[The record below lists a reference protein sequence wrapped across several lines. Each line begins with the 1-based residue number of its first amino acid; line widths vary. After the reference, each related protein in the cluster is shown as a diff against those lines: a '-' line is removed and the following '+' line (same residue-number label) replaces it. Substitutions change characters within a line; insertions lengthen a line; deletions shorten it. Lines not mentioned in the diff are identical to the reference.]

1 MKQKAITRLL
11 SVLLMLTLALG
22 LLTGVAAADDTA
34 QFSFASVEM
43 TPRSIYGQNL
53 DETITLWPNHIDKTL
68 VAYVDAF
75 QYALN
80 SSTYTAKDA
89 AGNTLSNIQ
98 IIRDA
103 TADKNAYVNTEGYA
117 ELTVSDSSSGKTAS
131 YTVYLVK
138 RGSILNRI
146 EYESGKN
153 SLGPLYDTIKI
164 FENPT
169 QTEFTSGEGLD
180 MDADVMANSA
190 LRLNGL
196 LGEIVDYAPKNA
208 ITLSQTKRSATVNW
222 LKAGGTISLTFGN
235 FPEETGVTGEHT
247 ITITDKRKIDTS
259 KTKASGRIQNG
270 TIKVSNLI
278 NLKPGDAATITATPD
293 EGYKYK
299 QGSFSAKDAFGNTV
313 AITSDTLGTA
323 AAKKK
328 TGTIK
333 LTVPYGF
340 FTYTASFIP
349 LEAGDTSNYARLTEI
364 TINGRTVTPVNGTFT
379 VYLGRDEEL
388 TTKTL
393 DQIQAKYSDKATL
406 SFNSPSTKELAISD
420 TNKVKVKS
428 EDGSNTV
435 RYTIRIRRINLDGKG
450 TAEEPYLIK
459 SPEDF
464 KEFAKYYPDSYFKQT
479 VDLDLGGLTAQ
490 SDGTIVGSYSEPFKG
505 VYDGGGHKISG
516 LKLNNDNSTGNAALF
531 HAISGTIKNLT
542 IDSSCSFT
550 ARQWVGSFAL
560 YLKDGGTLENCVN
573 EAAVT
578 CKPTDAAPGGS
589 DYSINCYVGGLVART
604 NSSWRSAP
612 QNQITNCRNDGSV
625 TVDPADVPAGSFASA
640 GGLVGGPANVKISR
654 SANTGAVS
662 NVKSR
667 PTYYGTDGNYTG
679 GLVGQIDPNGAFG
692 VKTEIVGC
700 VNSGSVTGGCN
711 VGGIAGRVN
720 DQNGSVLIE
729 SCRNLGALH
738 ATNTADVQNAG
749 GILGCGYAEIYNCDS
764 AGTITGETTSAS
776 AYRGAIAG
784 YLRRKNSVISRC
796 FVANADSVV
805 GGQANGV
812 SYTGAVETKFIAASD
827 VNSQTHIDELNAYE
841 KPKSLLKITFR
852 APTADETWANGN
864 YIPGEAETAKGY
876 EAKLLGFAIDGRQ
889 AEIDEAAKTVT
900 LVLPNG
906 TALTSLIPTL
916 TLSSGAAYTPAGAQD
931 FTSPV
936 TYTVTSED
944 KSATATYAV
953 TVTAA
958 SEASGLGSFAVK
970 QGSTAYT
977 VTDGQD
983 GKKTVTIPASALASN
998 AESALTFLYRTNSGK
1013 KAEGAIG
1020 DTALTQTT
1028 SGAYDA
1034 LSWPF
1039 STATLTSG
1047 TKTLTMTFGSETQLV
1062 DIVIVPEL
1070 SSLTVKIADAAQRVT
1085 KTETG
1090 YKLDLPDSAST
1101 VSVTA
1106 VPALASDTV
1115 TINGT
1120 SGTTA
1125 DVDVSNNKA
1134 SFDIVVGG
1142 ETLTVTI
1149 NRVKTTS
1156 VTFTTTPA
1164 DAAVTVIDQDGTP
1177 VQPDSDGVYT
1187 LLGGTGYSY
1196 TYRVSSSGYKTYT
1209 AKLNS
1214 TNLKGGEKEIVIVL
1228 SAAGSTVTPV
1238 DPTESVTGEWPSFR
1252 GNEANNG
1259 VTSAKTP
1266 LSKDESVK
1274 SWSVSIGGTPTPPL
1288 MVNGKLYVLTGN
1300 TVKAID
1306 PKTGTVT
1313 ATSEQLVGSSQF
1325 ATNPIAYGDGKFYI
1339 QLDKF
1344 SGSNDGMACVQAI
1357 DAATLKSVWVSEYF
1371 PGQLISP
1378 ITYHNGYIYTGT
1390 WQQEEKAGTYFC
1402 LSTTDEDPASTTE
1415 TKYTSWRISKTGG
1428 FYWVGAYAAD
1438 NYVIFGSDN
1447 GKGGYTE
1454 YGSTLYSVNAK
1465 TGTVIDTETNLI
1477 GDLRSAVVKSG
1488 NYVYFTSKAGIL
1500 YRATVAADGSLSELQ
1515 SLKLDGMI
1523 TGTPVVCGDTVFVTC
1538 SGQTQFQS
1546 PGKIYAIKADAETMS
1561 VVYSSTGTT
1570 GYIQSSLLVSDA
1582 YKAGEGKLY
1591 IYGSCNEENG
1601 TINFFKYDV
1610 TAHTFDTGVTKEL
1623 YTPTGAEK
1631 QYNLCSLICDARG
1644 TLYFKNDSGYL
1655 TALAREV
1662 IETDVSKVEDMI
1674 DALFPITDDSLT
1686 AIKQARRYYE
1696 ALGDKKSEV
1705 TNLTSLERAEAEY
1718 QQRLTNKRQTA
1729 LDDLKKIYD
1738 AKDTK
1743 AFTARG
1749 LQKLKEAYE
1758 EGVRNINNADDC
1770 KLVESSFNAAAEKIN
1785 KLNGKD
1791 ITVTFRL
1798 IGALQATQDVNLTKD
1813 SYLPEY
1819 VTWIPTTSYD
1829 LQEDATVYDLYT
1841 KAIGEAGLRSIG
1853 EENDYVRT
1861 IYAPS
1866 CLGGYALSEFT
1877 NGARSG
1883 WMYTVNGTHP
1893 DRGLKNWKLKDGD
1906 VVVWHYI
1913 NDYAHEA
1920 ADWFDDPDYP
1930 ALGDGTY
1937 YNGWLRAADIS
1948 PEQYVQQLLGKIL
1961 KVGKNGSVEPKLT
1974 LSHIGRSVTFTF
1986 KPDKGYH
1993 VKDVKVD
2000 GKSVGA
2006 VTTYTVDKLTV
2017 STRIEVEFT
2026 NGVLPFTDV
2035 READWFYDD
2044 VVYAYENGL
2053 FSGTSATTF
2062 SPNASMTRAM
2072 LVTVLYRLEGQPA
2085 VSGRSGFSD
2094 VKLNS
2099 YYEDAVT
2106 WAADNG
2112 IVNGTGATTFSPNAN
2127 VTREQMAAILY
2138 RYAQYKQYGTA
2149 ASAGLSGFSDAA
2161 KVSAYAKAPLSWAV
2175 AEKLVNGS
2183 EGKLLPTGNATRAQ
2197 VAAILHRFVEN
2208 VAKTT
2213 A

>member
-1 MKQKAITRLL
+1 M
-11 SVLLMLTLALG
+11 
-22 LLTGVAAADDTA
+22 
-34 QFSFASVEM
+34 
-43 TPRSIYGQNL
+43 
-53 DETITLWPNHIDKTL
+53 
-68 VAYVDAF
+68 
-75 QYALN
+75 
-80 SSTYTAKDA
+80 
-89 AGNTLSNIQ
+89 
-98 IIRDA
+98 
-103 TADKNAYVNTEGYA
+103 
-117 ELTVSDSSSGKTAS
+117 
-131 YTVYLVK
+131 
-138 RGSILNRI
+138 
-146 EYESGKN
+146 
-153 SLGPLYDTIKI
+153 
-164 FENPT
+164 
-169 QTEFTSGEGLD
+169 
-180 MDADVMANSA
+180 
-190 LRLNGL
+190 
-196 LGEIVDYAPKNA
+196 
-208 ITLSQTKRSATVNW
+208 
-222 LKAGGTISLTFGN
+222 
-235 FPEETGVTGEHT
+235 
-247 ITITDKRKIDTS
+247 
-259 KTKASGRIQNG
+259 
-270 TIKVSNLI
+270 
-278 NLKPGDAATITATPD
+278 TITAKPD

-313 AITSDTLGTA
+313 AITSDTLGTT

-364 TINGRTVTPVNGTFT
+364 TINGRTVTPVNNMFT

-393 DQIQAKYSDKATL
+393 DQIQAKYSEKATL
-406 SFNSPSTKELAISD
+406 SFNTTSTKELTVSD

-428 EDGSNTV
+428 EDGSNTI
-435 RYTIRIRRINLDGKG
+435 RYTIRIRRINLDGTG
-450 TAEEPYLIK
+450 TAEDPYLIK
-459 SPEDF
+459 SPDDF

-479 VDLDLGGLTAQ
+479 VDLDLSSLTAQ
-490 SDGTIVGSYSEPFKG
+490 ANGTIVSTYAEPFKG
-505 VYDGGGHKISG
+505 VYDGGGHKITG
-516 LKLNNDNSTGNAALF
+516 LKLKDENTTGNAALF
-531 HAISGTIKNLT
+531 HTVSGTVKNLT

-550 ARQWVGSFAL
+550 GRQWVGSFAL
-560 YLKDGGTLENCVN
+560 YLKDGGTLETCVN
-573 EAAVT
+573 EASVT
-578 CKPTDAAPGGS
+578 CKPTDAAQGGS
-589 DYSINCYVGGLVART
+589 DYSINCFAGGLAART
-604 NSSWRSAP
+604 DSSWRGAA

-625 TVDPADVPAGSFASA
+625 TVDPTDVANGSFASA
-640 GGLVGGPANVKISR
+640 GGLVGGPANVKITQCVNSG
-654 SANTGAVS
+654 NVS
-662 NVKSR
+662 NAKSR
-667 PTYYGTDGNYTG
+667 PSYYGTDGNYTG
-679 GLVGQIDPNGAFG
+679 GLVGQIDPTGAFG
-692 VKTEIVGC
+692 VKTEIIGC
-700 VNSGSVTGGCN
+700 VNTGNVTGGCN
-711 VGGIAGRVN
+711 VGGVAGLLN
-720 DQNGSVLIE
+720 NQGGSLLIE

-738 ATNTADVQNAG
+738 ATNTADVQNVG

-764 AGTITGETTSAS
+764 AGAISGALTSGNANL
-776 AYRGAIAG
+776 GAIAG
-784 YLRRKNSVISRC
+784 YLRRENSVISQC
-796 FVANADSVV
+796 YAANSDGRVV
-805 GGQANGV
+805 GGQAGV
-812 SYTGAVETKFIAASD
+812 SYTGAVETKFIAASA
-827 VNSQTHIDELNAYE
+827 VNSPEHIADLNNYE
-841 KPKSLLKITFR
+841 KPKSLVKITFR
-852 APTADETWANGN
+852 APTAEETWAGGN
-864 YIPGEAETAKGY
+864 YIPGSSEAAKGY
-876 EAKLLGFAIDGRQ
+876 EAKLLGFAINGRQ

-906 TALTSLIPTL
+906 TALTSLTPTL
-916 TLSSGAAYTPAGAQD
+916 TLSSGATYAPAGARD

-936 TYTVTSED
+936 IYTVTSED
-944 KSATATYAV
+944 KSASAAYTV

-958 SEASGLGSFAVK
+958 AEETGLGSFAVK
-970 QGSTAYT
+970 QGSTAYP
-977 VTDGQD
+977 VTTGEDGR
-983 GKKTVTIPASALASN
+983 KTVTIPASALASN

-1013 KAEGAIG
+1013 KAAGTIDG
-1020 DTALTQTT
+1020 TALTPTT

-1039 STATLTSG
+1039 STASLTSG
-1047 TKTLTMTFGSETQLV
+1047 TKTLTMTFGGETQLV

-1070 SSLTVKIADAAQRVT
+1070 SSLTVKVADVAQRVT

-1090 YKLDLPDSAST
+1090 YKLDLPDAAST

-1106 VPALASDTV
+1106 VPALVSDAV
-1115 TINGT
+1115 MIGGT

-1125 DVDVSNNKA
+1125 NVDVSNNRA

-1142 ETLTVTI
+1142 KTLTVAI
-1149 NRVKTTS
+1149 NRVKTTA
-1156 VTFTTTPA
+1156 VCFTTTPA
-1164 DAAVTVIDQDGTP
+1164 DAAVTVLDQAGTP
-1177 VQPDSDGVYT
+1177 VLPDSEGVYT
-1187 LLGGTGYSY
+1187 LLGGEGYTY

-1209 AKLNS
+1209 ATLDS
-1214 TNLKGGEKEIVIVL
+1214 TKLKGGEKEIVIVL

-1238 DPTESVTGEWPSFR
+1238 DPSEPVTGEWPSFR
-1252 GNEANNG
+1252 GNVSNNG

-1266 LSKDESVK
+1266 VSADAAVK
-1274 SWSVSIGGTPTPPL
+1274 SWAVQIGGTPTPPL
-1288 MVNGKLYVLTGN
+1288 MVNGKLYVLSGS

-1306 PKTGTVT
+1306 PKTGTVVQ
-1313 ATSEQLVGSSQF
+1313 TSDKLVGASQF
-1325 ATNPIAYGDGKFYI
+1325 ATNPIAYGDGKFYV
-1339 QLDKF
+1339 QLDSRFDDSSK
-1344 SGSNDGMACVQAI
+1344 DGMACIQAI
-1357 DAATLKSVWVSEYF
+1357 DAVTLKSLWISAYF

-1402 LSTTDEDPASTTE
+1402 LSTTDEDPASATE
-1415 TKYTSWRISKTGG
+1415 TKQTSWTISKTGG

-1447 GKGGYTE
+1447 GKSGYTE

-1465 TGTVIDTETNLI
+1465 TGAIIDTETNLI

-1488 NYVYFTSKAGIL
+1488 AYVYFTSKAGYL
-1500 YRATVAADGSLSELQ
+1500 YRAAVSSDGQLDTPEAF
-1515 SLKLDGMI
+1515 KLDGMI
-1523 TGTPVVCGDTVFVTC
+1523 TGTPVVYGDTVFVTC
-1538 SGQTQFQS
+1538 SGQSQFES

-1561 VVYSSTGTT
+1561 IYSSAGTT

-1582 YKAGEGKLY
+1582 YKADEGKLY
-1591 IYGSCNEENG
+1591 VYGTCNERTG
-1601 TINFFKYDV
+1601 TVDLFRYDV
-1610 TAHTFDTGVTKEL
+1610 TAHTFAREKL
-1623 YTPTGAEK
+1623 YIPAAAEQ

-1644 TLYFKNDSGYL
+1644 TLYFKNDAGYL

-1674 DALFPITDDSLT
+1674 DALFPITDDSLA

-1705 TNLTSLERAEAEY
+1705 ANLSSLERAEAEY
-1718 QQRLTNKRQTA
+1718 QQRLTAKRQTA
-1729 LDDLKKIYD
+1729 LDDLKRIYD
-1738 AKDTK
+1738 AKDTRD
-1743 AFTARG
+1743 FTAKG
-1749 LQKLKEAYE
+1749 LQKLKDAYD
-1758 EGVRNINNADDC
+1758 EGVRNINTADDC

-1841 KAIGEAGLRSIG
+1841 KALSEAGLRSIG

-1961 KVGKNGSVEPKLT
+1961 KVGKNGTVEPKLT

-2053 FSGTSATTF
+2053 FSGTSDTTF

-2183 EGKLLPTGNATRAQ
+2183 EGRLLPTGNATRAQ

-2208 VAKTT
+2208 VAKT
-2213 A
+2213 AA

>member
-1 MKQKAITRLL
+1 MRKKKNLRFA
-11 SVLLMLTLALG
+11 VLLLALI
-22 LLTGVAAADDTA
+22 LLITTVSVCVSAADDDMP
-34 QFSFASVEM
+34 FS
-43 TPRSIYGQNL
+43 
-53 DETITLWPNHIDKTL
+53 TIKLIGKNAAGRDKTFLFYPNHEAKTL
-68 VAYVDAF
+68 IVYYSGKASNVVAREPRWS
-75 QYALN
+75 ALDSDGNVIEGMVVTCDDFKN
-80 SSTYTAKDA
+80 SSEKDISVIKVTY
-89 AGNTLSNIQ
+89 Q
-98 IIRDA
+98 
-103 TADKNAYVNTEGYA
+103 
-117 ELTVSDSSSGKTAS
+117 GKTATYLQYYAPVKWLLS
-131 YTVYLVK
+131 GVEYSVTDDRDSDGNLIPEKISISTITSTLYPKTERGNTTVTT
-138 RGSILNRI
+138 
-146 EYESGKN
+146 ESNAVPSKEVA
-153 SLGPLYDTIKI
+153 SKSKI
-164 FENPT
+164 T
-169 QTEFTSGEGLD
+169 
-180 MDADVMANSA
+180 
-190 LRLNGL
+190 L
-196 LGEIVDYAPKNA
+196 LGFCGTITSIEPKDA
-208 ITLSQTKRSATVNW
+208 VLEQTSNSATVNW
-222 LKAGGTISLTFGN
+222 YKTAGKVTFTIDGSSLPKDSKLQGTSDTKTIEVIDQRIVKQTADACTHGTIRTNS
-235 FPEETGVTGEHT
+235 PDV
-247 ITITDKRKIDTS
+247 R
-259 KTKASGRIQNG
+259 
-270 TIKVSNLI
+270 
-278 NLKPGDAATITATPD
+278 PGGFSWWTAEPD
-293 EGYKYK
+293 EGYKLDT
-299 QGSFSAKDAFGNTV
+299 FTATDAFGNEVQCERNVGGDSNVVKFTAPYGEV
-313 AITSDTLGTA
+313 HVSATFTELGPNDKSSYAQMKGIKLGKYEGKISGSQVTIEGPISTDDLTQLVPSFTLSKGAYVENADTLRFENM
-323 AAKKK
+323 KPK
-328 TGTIK
+328 T
-333 LTVPYGF
+333 VRVMAEDGF
-340 FTYTASFIP
+340 HYR
-349 LEAGDTSNYARLTEI
+349 DY
-364 TINGRTVTPVNGTFT
+364 TVTVYQVTLEGLGTEAEPF
-379 VYLGRDEEL
+379 LI
-388 TTKTL
+388 K
-393 DQIQAKYSDKATL
+393 
-406 SFNSPSTKELAISD
+406 D
-420 TNKVKVKS
+420 TNDFTSFVKYHP
-428 EDGSNTV
+428 EAHYLQRDDL
-435 RYTIRIRRINLDGKG
+435 NLSGVTAPSGAVIGG
-450 TAEEPYLIK
+450 T
-459 SPEDF
+459 
-464 KEFAKYYPDSYFKQT
+464 
-479 VDLDLGGLTAQ
+479 
-490 SDGTIVGSYSEPFKG
+490 FKG
-505 VYDGGGHKISG
+505 VYDGGSYKITG
-516 LKLNNDNSTGNAALF
+516 LTLNNLGDGSNAALF
-531 HAISGTIKNLT
+531 HTISGTVKNLT
-542 IDSSCSFT
+542 IESNCSFT

-560 YLKDGGTLENCVN
+560 YLKDGGKLDNCTN
-573 EAAVT
+573 RAAVT
-578 CKPTDAAPGGS
+578 CKPKGTVD
-589 DYSINCYVGGLVART
+589 DTINCFAGGLVART
-604 NSSWRSAP
+604 DGSSWNAP
-612 QNQITNCRNDGSV
+612 QNQITNCRNDGDV
-625 TVDPADVPAGSFASA
+625 TVDPADTPNGNFASA
-640 GGLVGGPANVKISR
+640 GGLVGGPSNVKIDQSI
-654 SANTGAVS
+654 NTGKVT
-662 NVKSR
+662 NEKSVQN
-667 PTYYGTDGNYTG
+667 YYGMDGNCTG
-679 GLVGQIDPNGAFG
+679 GLVGQIDPIDAFG
-692 VKTEIVGC
+692 VKTELIGC
-700 VNSGSVTGGCN
+700 LNTGKVSGGCN
-711 VGGIAGRVN
+711 VGGIAGKVN
-720 DQNGSVLIE
+720 NKGGSVLIE
-729 SCRNLGALH
+729 SCRSLGNVH
-738 ATNTADVQNAG
+738 ATNETDVQNAG

-764 AGTITGETTSAS
+764 AAAITGETTAAS
-776 AYRGAIAG
+776 AYRGAIVG
-784 YLRRKNSVISRC
+784 YLRRENSVISRC
-796 FVANADSVV
+796 FVANADAVV
-805 GGQANGV
+805 GGQASGV
-812 SYTGAVETKFIAASD
+812 SYSGAVETKFIAASD
-827 VNSQTHIDELNAYE
+827 VNAQTHIDELNAYE

-852 APTADETWANGN
+852 KPTEEEKEWAGDN

-906 TALTSLIPTL
+906 TALTSLTPTL
-916 TLSSGAAYTPAGAQD
+916 TRSSGATYTPAGAQD
-931 FTSPV
+931 FSGPV

-944 KSATATYAV
+944 KSATATYTV

-998 AESALTFLYRTNSGK
+998 AESALTFLYRTNSGE
-1013 KAEGAIG
+1013 KATGTIG
-1020 DTALTQTT
+1020 GTALTQTT

-1047 TKTLTMTFGSETQLV
+1047 TKTLTMTFGGETQLV

-1070 SSLTVKIADAAQRVT
+1070 SSLSVKIADAAQRVT

-1106 VPALASDTV
+1106 VPALTSDTV
-1115 TINGT
+1115 TISGT
-1120 SGTTA
+1120 ANTTA
-1125 DVDVSNNKA
+1125 DVDVTGKT
-1134 SFDIVVGG
+1134 SFDIVVSGK
-1142 ETLTVTI
+1142 TLTVAI

-1164 DAAVTVIDQDGTP
+1164 DAAVTVIDQAGTP
-1177 VQPDSDGVYT
+1177 VLPDSKGVYT
-1187 LLGGTGYSY
+1187 LLGGAGYTY
-1196 TYRVSSSGYKTYT
+1196 TYRVSSSGYVTKTGSLT
-1209 AKLNS
+1209 QVQLR
-1214 TNLKGGEKEIVIVL
+1214 GGSLLIDVSL
-1228 SAAGSTVTPV
+1228 APAGSTVTPV
-1238 DPTESVTGEWPSFR
+1238 DPTEPVTGEWPSFR
-1252 GNEANNG
+1252 GNDSNNG

-1266 LSKDESVK
+1266 VSKDETVK
-1274 SWSVSIGGTPTPPL
+1274 SWSVSIVGTPTPPL
-1288 MVNGKLYVLTGN
+1288 MVNGKLYVLSAN

-1313 ATSEQLVGSSQF
+1313 ATSEKLVGSSQF
-1325 ATNPIAYGDGKFYI
+1325 GTNPIAYGDGKFYI
-1339 QLDKF
+1339 QLDDFRGTK
-1344 SGSNDGMACVQAI
+1344 NDGKACVQAI
-1357 DAATLKSVWVSEYF
+1357 DATTLKSVWVSEYF

-1390 WQQEEKAGTYFC
+1390 WQAEERTGTYFC
-1402 LSTTDEDPASTTE
+1402 LSTTDEDPTSTTE
-1415 TKYTSWRISKTGG
+1415 TKQTSWTISKQGG
-1428 FYWVGAYAAD
+1428 FYWVGAYATD

-1447 GKGGYTE
+1447 GKGGYDE

-1465 TGTVIDTETNLI
+1465 TGAIIDTETNLT

-1488 NYVYFTSKAGIL
+1488 SYVYFTSKAGIL
-1500 YRATVAADGSLSELQ
+1500 YRATVAANGSLSELQ

-1538 SGQTQFQS
+1538 SGQTQFNS
-1546 PGKIYAIKADAETMS
+1546 TGTIYAVDAATMAVYNDGTAKAT
-1561 VVYSSTGTT
+1561 TT

-1582 YKAGEGKLY
+1582 YKADEGKLY

-1610 TAHTFDTGVTKEL
+1610 ANHTFDTGVTKEL

-1662 IETDVSKVEDMI
+1662 IETDAGKVIEKI
-1674 DALFPITDDSLT
+1674 DALFPITDDSLA
-1686 AIKQARRYYE
+1686 AIKEARRYYE
-1696 ALGDKKSEV
+1696 ALSPEQKAEV
-1705 TNLTSLERAEAEY
+1705 DNLALLEQAEREY

-1743 AFTARG
+1743 DFTARG
-1749 LQKLKEAYE
+1749 LQKLKEAYD

-1961 KVGKNGSVEPKLT
+1961 KVGKNGTVEPKLT
-1974 LSHIGRSVTFTF
+1974 LSHIGKSVTFTF

-2006 VTTYTVDKLTV
+2006 VKTYTIDKLTV

-2026 NGVLPFTDV
+2026 NGKLPFTDV
-2035 READWFYDD
+2035 RESDWFYED
-2044 VVYAYENGL
+2044 VAFAYENGL
-2053 FSGTSATTF
+2053 FAGTSDTTF

-2085 VSGRSGFSD
+2085 VNGRSGFSD
-2094 VKLNS
+2094 VQYNG

-2112 IVNGTGATTFSPNAN
+2112 IVNGTSASTFSPNAN

-2138 RYAQYKQYGTA
+2138 RYAQYKKYNTA
-2149 ASAGLSGFSDAA
+2149 ASSSLNGFTDHASVSGYAA
-2161 KVSAYAKAPLSWAV
+2161 ASLEWAV

-2183 EGKLLPTGNATRAQ
+2183 AGKLMPTGNATRAQ
-2197 VAAILHRFVEN
+2197 VAAILHRFVTN
-2208 VAKTT
+2208 VAK
-2213 A
+2213 

>member
-1 MKQKAITRLL
+1 MAAILL
-11 SVLLMLTLALG
+11 SVLSINVFAENTEEPWYHFTSIALTNSKTGAEYIFEDIDHSTKTAAYYG
-22 LLTGVAAADDTA
+22 LHYDINSPTVVLNGADEGVTIEVYKYGEAAHCNDEVAPSLPSQMITSAEFVVDFRISKAGKEDVIYKGVFVQDEVPCYSVSYPVSKTATEEVVMWPGQNSYNLDKWNFNGKENKPDETAAA
-34 QFSFASVEM
+34 S
-43 TPRSIYGQNL
+43 RL
-53 DETITLWPNHIDKTL
+53 L
-68 VAYVDAF
+68 
-75 QYALN
+75 
-80 SSTYTAKDA
+80 
-89 AGNTLSNIQ
+89 
-98 IIRDA
+98 
-103 TADKNAYVNTEGYA
+103 
-117 ELTVSDSSSGKTAS
+117 
-131 YTVYLVK
+131 
-138 RGSILNRI
+138 
-146 EYESGKN
+146 
-153 SLGPLYDTIKI
+153 
-164 FENPT
+164 
-169 QTEFTSGEGLD
+169 
-180 MDADVMANSA
+180 
-190 LRLNGL
+190 LNGFR
-196 LGEIVDYAPKNA
+196 GVISAAAPENA
-208 ITLSQTKRSATVNW
+208 VTISNDKKSATVDW
-222 LKAGGTISLTFGN
+222 YKASGTISLTLVWT
-235 FPEETGVTGEHT
+235 PTGGDNEGTEQTKT
-247 ITITDKRKIDTS
+247 ITITDNRAVTLTRKSTEHGRVEYPSNTIYLGQS
-259 KTKASGRIQNG
+259 KTY
-270 TIKVSNLI
+270 
-278 NLKPGDAATITATPD
+278 TAYPE
-293 EGYKYK
+293 EGYKLDK
-299 QGSFSAKDAFGNTV
+299 F
-313 AITSDTLGTA
+313 
-323 AAKKK
+323 
-328 TGTIK
+328 
-333 LTVPYGF
+333 
-340 FTYTASFIP
+340 
-349 LEAGDTSNYARLTEI
+349 
-364 TINGRTVTPVNGTFT
+364 TVTDFYGQPVE
-379 VYLGRDEEL
+379 Y
-388 TTKTL
+388 K
-393 DQIQAKYSDKATL
+393 SDSA
-406 SFNSPSTKELAISD
+406 D
-420 TNKVKVKS
+420 TNKIKLSAPYGKVTVSASFVPLGPGEKS
-428 EDGSNTV
+428 SVALLKSVTLGNVSVVFDVDQTKATIWVPKGVDISTLEQKFVLSSGAYFQKNKIPTLKRNTNNVWVYAEDGTHRTKYSITVKQVTLEGEGTEQNPFKISNV
-435 RYTIRIRRINLDGKG
+435 K
-450 TAEEPYLIK
+450 
-459 SPEDF
+459 DF
-464 KEFAKYYPDSYFKQT
+464 KDFIKAPCVAYYEQT
-479 VDLDLGGLTAQ
+479 ADLDLSSVTGTA
-490 SDGTIVGSYSEPFKG
+490 GSLLSGFSG
-505 VYDGGGHKISG
+505 VYDGGGHKITNLNLNGSENASIFGTLAGTVENLVIDKTCSFSG
-516 LKLNNDNSTGNAALF
+516 KYRVAAIAQFLSGN
-531 HAISGTIKNLT
+531 GTIKNCT
-542 IDSSCSFT
+542 SYASITCAAPTVDYSANMYVGGFVSQTT
-550 ARQWVGSFAL
+550 AN
-560 YLKDGGTLENCVN
+560 GTSKINRLENCVN
-573 EAAVT
+573 
-578 CKPTDAAPGGS
+578 
-589 DYSINCYVGGLVART
+589 
-604 NSSWRSAP
+604 
-612 QNQITNCRNDGSV
+612 
-625 TVDPADVPAGSFASA
+625 
-640 GGLVGGPANVKISR
+640 
-654 SANTGAVS
+654 
-662 NVKSR
+662 
-667 PTYYGTDGNYTG
+667 YGTITITSDEK
-679 GLVGQIDPNGAFG
+679 G
-692 VKTEIVGC
+692 VNNAHAGR
-700 VNSGSVTGGCN
+700 
-711 VGGIAGRVN
+711 VGGIAGSANNSFIQNCRNYAAINCGNSAENYYGSSGNIAGGIVGQADGRTTLVGCANSAAISAGGYTGGIVGLAN
-720 DQNGSVLIE
+720 DLRNSSLVIE
-729 SCRNLGALH
+729 SCY
-738 ATNTADVQNAG
+738 NTGKITGYNVQSNQYVG
-749 GILGCGYAEIYNCDS
+749 GIAGSAYGEIANCYNT
-764 AGTITGETTSAS
+764 GEITGETTTGS
-776 AYRGAIAG
+776 AYRGAILGYANRETGTGVINIRSCYAG
-784 YLRRKNSVISRC
+784 QIYTISL
-796 FVANADSVV
+796 
-805 GGQANGV
+805 GGQADSATVTNDTV
-812 SYTGAVETKFIAASD
+812 AKTDAEMKAKAFVDLLNSYT
-827 VNSQTHIDELNAYE
+827 
-841 KPKSLLKITFR
+841 KPKSLVKVTF
-852 APTADETWANGN
+852 ALPTEGENGGF
-864 YIPGEAETAKGY
+864 PVVSTGETAQNY
-876 EAKLLGFAIDGRQ
+876 EAKLLGFAIDGHQ

-900 LVLPNG
+900 LVLPHG
-906 TALTSLIPTL
+906 TTLTSLTPTL
-916 TLSSGAAYTPAGAQD
+916 TRSSGATYTPAGAQD
-931 FTSPV
+931 FSAPV
-936 TYTVTSED
+936 NYTVTSED
-944 KSATATYAV
+944 KSATATYTV

-958 SEASGLGSFAVK
+958 EQSSGLGSFAVK
-970 QGSTAYT
+970 QGSTAYP
-977 VTDGQD
+977 VTTGEDGR
-983 GKKTVTIPASALASN
+983 KTVTIPASVLASN
-998 AESALTFLYRTNSGK
+998 AESALTFLYRTNSGE
-1013 KAEGAIG
+1013 KATGTIG
-1020 DTALTQTT
+1020 GTALTQTT

-1047 TKTLTMTFGSETQLV
+1047 TKTLTMTFGGEKQLV

-1070 SSLTVKIADAAQRVT
+1070 SSLSVKIADAAQRVT

-1106 VPALASDTV
+1106 APALASDEV
-1115 TINGT
+1115 TIDGT
-1120 SGTTA
+1120 SGATK
-1125 DVDVSNNKA
+1125 DVTVTGKD
-1134 SFDIVVGG
+1134 SFDIVVSGK
-1142 ETLTVTI
+1142 TLTVAI

-1164 DAAVTVIDQDGTP
+1164 DAAVTVIDQAGTP
-1177 VQPDSDGVYT
+1177 VLPDSDGVYT
-1187 LLGGTGYSY
+1187 LLGGAGYTY
-1196 TYRVSSSGYKTYT
+1196 TYRVSSSGYVTKTGS
-1209 AKLNS
+1209 LS
-1214 TNLKGGEKEIVIVL
+1214 RVQLRGGSLLIDVSL
-1228 SAAGSTVTPV
+1228 APAGSTVTPV
-1238 DPTESVTGEWPSFR
+1238 DPSEPVTGEWPSFR

-1266 LSKDESVK
+1266 VSKDETVK
-1274 SWSVSIGGTPTPPL
+1274 SWSVQIGGTPTPPL
-1288 MVNGKLYVLTGN
+1288 MVSGKLYVLTGS

-1313 ATSEQLVGSSQF
+1313 ATSERLAGTSQF
-1325 ATNPIAYGDGKFYI
+1325 GTNPIAYGDGKFYI
-1339 QLDKF
+1339 QLDANTSDEK
-1344 SGSNDGMACVQAI
+1344 AHVQAI
-1357 DAATLKSVWVSEYF
+1357 DAATLKSVWVSEGF
-1371 PGQLISP
+1371 EGQLISP

-1390 WQQEEKAGTYFC
+1390 WQQEEKTGTYFC
-1402 LSTTDEDPASTTE
+1402 LSSTDEDPTDTDE
-1415 TKYTSWRISKTGG
+1415 TKYTSWRISKQGG
-1428 FYWVGAYAAD
+1428 FYWVGAYATD

-1447 GKGGYTE
+1447 GKGGSTE

-1465 TGTVIDTETNLI
+1465 TGAVIDTETNLI

-1488 NYVYFTSKAGIL
+1488 SYVYFTSKAGYL
-1500 YRATVAADGSLSELQ
+1500 YRAAVSSDGQLGTPEA
-1515 SLKLDGMI
+1515 LKLDGMI
-1523 TGTPVVCGDTVFVTC
+1523 TGTPVVCGDTAFVTC

-1561 VVYSSTGTT
+1561 VYDRAATT
-1570 GYIQSSLLVSDA
+1570 GYIQSSLLVSNA
-1582 YKAGEGKLY
+1582 YKADEGKLY

-1610 TAHTFDTGVTKEL
+1610 ANHTFDTGVTKEL

-1718 QQRLTNKRQTA
+1718 QQRLTAKRQTA

-1743 AFTARG
+1743 DFTTRG
-1749 LQKLKEAYE
+1749 LQKLKETYE

-1961 KVGKNGSVEPKLT
+1961 KVGKNGTVEPKLT

-2053 FSGTSATTF
+2053 FSGTSDTTF

-2072 LVTVLYRLEGQPA
+2072 LVTVLYRLEGQPT

-2112 IVNGTGATTFSPNAN
+2112 IVNGTGATTFSPNTN

-2138 RYAQYKQYGTA
+2138 RYAQYKQYGTT
-2149 ASAGLSGFSDAA
+2149 ASASLNGFSDAA
-2161 KVSAYAKAPLSWAV
+2161 KVSTYAKAPLSWAF

-2183 EGKLLPTGNATRAQ
+2183 EGRLLPTGNATRAQ

>member
-1 MKQKAITRLL
+1 MKQKATTRLL
-11 SVLLMLTLALG
+11 SILLMLTLALG
-22 LLTGVAAADDTA
+22 LLIGVAAADDTA

-43 TPRSIYGQNL
+43 KPAYLNSVKPEDIDP
-53 DETITLWPNHIDKTL
+53 DETIILQPNHVDKTL
-68 VAYVDAF
+68 VAYVDKF
-75 QYALN
+75 IYALN

-117 ELTVSDSSSGKTAS
+117 ELTVSDRSSGKTAA

-138 RGSILNRI
+138 KGDVLNRI

-153 SLGPLYDTIKI
+153 SLGPLYDTIKV
-164 FENPT
+164 FDAPT

-196 LGEIVDYAPKNA
+196 LGEIVDYTPKNA

-235 FPEETGVTGEHT
+235 FPEETGVTGKHT

-270 TIKVSNLI
+270 TITVGNLI
-278 NLKPGDAATITATPD
+278 NLKPGDTVTITAKPD

-313 AITSDTLGTA
+313 AITSDTLGTT

-333 LTVPYGF
+333 LTAPYGF

-364 TINGRTVTPVNGTFT
+364 TINGRTVTPVNNTFT
-379 VYLGRDEEL
+379 VYLGRDEDL

-393 DQIQAKYSDKATL
+393 DQIQAKYSDHAKLTL
-406 SFNSPSTKELAISD
+406 LLNKKELEISD
-420 TNKVKVKS
+420 NNQVRVTS
-428 EDGSNTV
+428 EDTTFKNK
-435 RYTIRIRRINLDGKG
+435 YTIRIRRINLDGKG

-459 SPEDF
+459 STEDF

-479 VDLDLGGLTAQ
+479 VDLDLGSLTAQ

-578 CKPTDAAPGGS
+578 CKPTDDAPGKS

-604 NSSWRSAP
+604 DSSWRGAA

-625 TVDPADVPAGSFASA
+625 TVDPADTPNGNFASA

-654 SANTGAVS
+654 SANTGKVS

-667 PTYYGTDGNYTG
+667 PSYYGTDGNYTG
-679 GLVGQIDPNGAFG
+679 GLVGQIDPTGAFG
-692 VKTEIVGC
+692 VKTELIGC
-700 VNSGSVTGGCN
+700 VNSGNVTGGCN

-729 SCRNLGALH
+729 SCRNLGNVH

-764 AGTITGETTSAS
+764 AGTITGETTAAS

-784 YLRRKNSVISRC
+784 YLRRENSVISRC
-796 FVANADSVV
+796 FVANADAVV
-805 GGQANGV
+805 GGQASGV
-812 SYTGAVETKFIAASD
+812 SYSGAVETKFIAASD

-852 APTADETWANGN
+852 APTEEEKEWAGDN
-864 YIPGEAETAKGY
+864 YIPGKAETAKGY
-876 EAKLLGFAIDGRQ
+876 EAKLTGFSIGGHQ
-889 AEIDEAAKTVT
+889 AEIDEANKTVT
-900 LVLPNG
+900 LVLPHG
-906 TALTSLIPTL
+906 TDLTSLTPTL
-916 TLSSGAAYTPAGAQD
+916 TTSSGASYKPENQTD
-931 FTSPV
+931 FSNPV
-936 TYTVTSED
+936 TYTITSED
-944 KSATATYAV
+944 KSATAEYQV

-958 SEASGLGSFAVK
+958 SEASGLGYFAVR
-970 QGSTAYT
+970 QGRTAYT
-977 VTDGQD
+977 VTTGEDGA
-983 GKKTVTIPASALASN
+983 KTVTIPASALASN
-998 AESALTFLYRTNSGK
+998 GESALTFLYRTNSGE
-1013 KAEGAIG
+1013 KATGTIDG
-1020 DTALTQTT
+1020 VSLTQTV

-1039 STATLTSG
+1039 QPATLTSG
-1047 TKTLTMTFGSETQLV
+1047 TKTLTMSFGEELTVS
-1062 DIVIVPEL
+1062 IVITPEL
-1070 SSLTVKIADAAQRVT
+1070 SSLTASVGGVAQHVE
-1085 KTETG
+1085 KKGNG
-1090 YKLDLPDSAST
+1090 YQLDLPDTAST

-1106 VPALASDTV
+1106 TPALSSDSV
-1115 TINGT
+1115 TIDGT
-1120 SGTTA
+1120 SGTTQ
-1125 DVDVSNNKA
+1125 DVTVAGKD
-1134 SFDIVVGG
+1134 SFEITVGG
-1142 ETLTVTI
+1142 EPLTVTI

-1177 VQPDSDGVYT
+1177 VQPDSEGVYT

-1209 AKLNS
+1209 ATLDSSK
-1214 TNLKGGEKEIVIVL
+1214 LKGGEKEIVIVL
-1228 SAAGSTVTPV
+1228 APAGSTTPV
-1238 DPTESVTGEWPSFR
+1238 DPTEPVTGEWPSFR

-1266 LSKDESVK
+1266 ISKDATVK

-1288 MVNGKLYVLTGN
+1288 MVNGKLYVLSAN

-1313 ATSEQLVGSSQF
+1313 ATSEKLVGSSQF
-1325 ATNPIAYGDGKFYI
+1325 GTNPIAYGDGKFYI
-1339 QLDKF
+1339 QLDNNTSDEK
-1344 SGSNDGMACVQAI
+1344 AHVQAI
-1357 DAATLKSVWVSEYF
+1357 DAATLKSVWVSEGF
-1371 PGQLISP
+1371 EGQLISP

-1390 WQQEEKAGTYFC
+1390 WQAEERTGTYFC
-1402 LSTTDEDPASTTE
+1402 LSTTDEDSTDTDE
-1415 TKYTSWRISKTGG
+1415 TKYTSWRISKAGG
-1428 FYWVGAYAAD
+1428 FYWVGAYATD

-1447 GKGGYTE
+1447 GGAGYDE

-1465 TGTVIDTETNLI
+1465 TGTIIDTKSCI

-1488 NYVYFTSKAGIL
+1488 NYVYFTSKAGYL
-1500 YRATVAADGSLSELQ
+1500 YRAAVDSTGHLDGLT

-1523 TGTPVVCGDTVFVTC
+1523 TGTPVVYGDTVFIAC
-1538 SGQTQFQS
+1538 SGETQFYS
-1546 PGKIYAIKADAETMS
+1546 TGKIYAIKVDAETME
-1561 VVYSSTGTT
+1561 VYSSAVTT

-1582 YKAGEGKLY
+1582 YKADEGKLY
-1591 IYGSCNEENG
+1591 VYGSCNEENG

-1610 TAHTFDTGVTKEL
+1610 ANHTFDTNVTKEL

-1644 TLYFKNDSGYL
+1644 TIYFKNDSGYL
-1655 TALAREV
+1655 TALAREI
-1662 IETDVSKVEDMI
+1662 IETDASKVVEKI
-1674 DALFPITDDSLT
+1674 DALFPITDDSLA
-1686 AIKQARRYYE
+1686 AIKEARRYYE
-1696 ALGDKKSEV
+1696 ALSPEQKAEV
-1705 TNLTSLERAEAEY
+1705 DNLAKLEQAEREY

-1729 LDDLKKIYD
+1729 LDDLKKIYE
-1738 AKDTK
+1738 AKDTRD
-1743 AFTARG
+1743 FTTRG

-1758 EGVRNINNADDC
+1758 EGVRNINNAEDC

-1829 LQEDATVYDLYT
+1829 LQEDATVYDVYT
-1841 KAIGEAGLRSIG
+1841 KALSEYGLRSIG
-1853 EENDYVRT
+1853 EDNDYVRT

-1906 VVVWHYI
+1906 VVIWHYI

-1961 KVGKNGSVEPKLT
+1961 KVGKNGTVEPKLT
-1974 LSHIGRSVTFTF
+1974 LSHIGKSVTFTF

-2026 NGVLPFTDV
+2026 NGVLPFSDV

-2053 FSGTSATTF
+2053 FSGTSDTTF

-2127 VTREQMAAILY
+2127 VTREQMAVILY
-2138 RYAQYKQYGTA
+2138 RYAQHKQYSTT
-2149 ASAGLSGFSDAA
+2149 ASASLNGFSDAA

-2208 VAKTT
+2208 VATT
-2213 A
+2213 TT

>member
-1 MKQKAITRLL
+1 MTASATF
-11 SVLLMLTLALG
+11 VPLG
-22 LLTGVAAADDTA
+22 ADDKWNVA
-34 QFSFASVEM
+34 KIE
-43 TPRSIYGQNL
+43 
-53 DETITLWPNHIDKTL
+53 DITL
-68 VAYVDAF
+68 
-75 QYALN
+75 
-80 SSTYTAKDA
+80 
-89 AGNTLSNIQ
+89 
-98 IIRDA
+98 
-103 TADKNAYVNTEGYA
+103 
-117 ELTVSDSSSGKTAS
+117 
-131 YTVYLVK
+131 
-138 RGSILNRI
+138 GSH
-146 EYESGKN
+146 K
-153 SLGPLYDTIKI
+153 
-164 FENPT
+164 
-169 QTEFTSGEGLD
+169 
-180 MDADVMANSA
+180 
-190 LRLNGL
+190 
-196 LGEIVDYAPKNA
+196 
-208 ITLSQTKRSATVNW
+208 
-222 LKAGGTISLTFGN
+222 GTIS
-235 FPEETGVTGEHT
+235 
-247 ITITDKRKIDTS
+247 DS
-259 KTKASGRIQNG
+259 
-270 TIKVSNLI
+270 
-278 NLKPGDAATITATPD
+278 
-293 EGYKYK
+293 
-299 QGSFSAKDAFGNTV
+299 
-313 AITSDTLGTA
+313 
-323 AAKKK
+323 
-328 TGTIK
+328 
-333 LTVPYGF
+333 
-340 FTYTASFIP
+340 
-349 LEAGDTSNYARLTEI
+349 EI
-364 TINGRTVTPVNGTFT
+364 TIEGLTRADDLTKLVPEFTLSKGASVANADTLHFKNMTRTKVTVTSEDKSRSRDYYVT
-379 VYLGRDEEL
+379 VY
-388 TTKTL
+388 K
-393 DQIQAKYSDKATL
+393 
-406 SFNSPSTKELAISD
+406 
-420 TNKVKVKS
+420 
-428 EDGSNTV
+428 
-435 RYTIRIRRINLDGKG
+435 
-450 TAEEPYLIK
+450 
-459 SPEDF
+459 
-464 KEFAKYYPDSYFKQT
+464 
-479 VDLDLGGLTAQ
+479 VDLDGAGTEEDPFLIESTSDFRAFIQYHPEKYYLQKADLNLNGFTAQ
-490 SDGTIVGSYSEPFKG
+490 QGGAIVGTYGCPFKG
-505 VYDGGGHKISG
+505 VYAGGGYKITG
-516 LKLNNDNSTGNAALF
+516 LQLKNENITGCAALF
-531 HAISGTIKNLT
+531 HTISGTVKNLT
-542 IDSSCSFT
+542 IDSSCSFS

-560 YLKDGGTLENCVN
+560 YLKDGGKLDSCVN
-573 EAAVT
+573 RASVT
-578 CKPTDAAPGGS
+578 CKPTKDAMGGS
-589 DYSINCYVGGLVART
+589 DASLNCFAGGLVART

-612 QNQITNCRNDGSV
+612 QNQITNCRNEGGV
-625 TVDPADVPAGSFASA
+625 TVDPADVPNGSFASA

-654 SANTGAVS
+654 STNTGAVS
-662 NVKSR
+662 NAKSR

-729 SCRNLGALH
+729 SCRNLGNVH

-784 YLRRKNSVISRC
+784 YLRRENSVISRC

-812 SYTGAVETKFIAASD
+812 SYSGAVETKFIAASD

-852 APTADETWANGN
+852 APTAEETWAGGN

-876 EAKLLGFAIDGRQ
+876 EAKLLGFAIDGHQ

-900 LVLPNG
+900 LVLPHG
-906 TALTSLIPTL
+906 TALTSLTPTL
-916 TLSSGAAYTPAGAQD
+916 TRSSGATYTPTGAQD
-931 FTSPV
+931 FSAPV

-944 KSATATYAV
+944 KSASAEYQV

-958 SEASGLGSFAVK
+958 EQSSGLGSFAVK
-970 QGSTAYT
+970 QGSTAYP
-977 VTDGQD
+977 VTTREDGR
-983 GKKTVTIPASALASN
+983 KTVTIPASALASN

-1013 KAEGAIG
+1013 KAEGTIG
-1020 DTALTQTT
+1020 GTALTQTT

-1047 TKTLTMTFGSETQLV
+1047 TKTLTMTFGGETQQV

-1106 VPALASDTV
+1106 VPALASDEVTIDGASGATKDVTV
-1115 TINGT
+1115 TGK
-1120 SGTTA
+1120 
-1125 DVDVSNNKA
+1125 D
-1134 SFDIVVGG
+1134 SFEIVVGSK
-1142 ETLTVTI
+1142 TLTVTI

-1164 DAAVTVIDQDGTP
+1164 DAAVTVIDQAGTP
-1177 VQPDSDGVYT
+1177 VLPDSKGVYT
-1187 LLGGTGYSY
+1187 LLGGAGYTY
-1196 TYRVSSSGYKTYT
+1196 TYRVSSSGYVTKTGT
-1209 AKLNS
+1209 L
-1214 TNLKGGEKEIVIVL
+1214 TQVQLRGGSLLIDVSL
-1228 SAAGSTVTPV
+1228 APAGSTVTPV
-1238 DPTESVTGEWPSFR
+1238 DPSEPVTGEWPSFR
-1252 GNEANNG
+1252 GNVSNNG

-1266 LSKDESVK
+1266 ISKDETVK
-1274 SWSVSIGGTPTPPL
+1274 SWSVQVGGTPTPPL
-1288 MVNGKLYVLTGN
+1288 MVNGKLYVLTGS

-1313 ATSEQLVGSSQF
+1313 ATSERLAGTSQF
-1325 ATNPIAYGDGKFYI
+1325 GTNPIAYGDGKFYI
-1339 QLDKF
+1339 QLDANTSDEK
-1344 SGSNDGMACVQAI
+1344 AHVQAI
-1357 DAATLKSVWVSEYF
+1357 DAATLKSVWVSEGF
-1371 PGQLISP
+1371 EGQLISP

-1390 WQQEEKAGTYFC
+1390 WQQEEKTGTYFC
-1402 LSTTDEDPASTTE
+1402 LSTTDEDPASAAE
-1415 TKYTSWRISKTGG
+1415 TKQTSWTISKAGG

-1447 GKGGYTE
+1447 GKGGSTE

-1465 TGTVIDTETNLI
+1465 TGVVIDTETNLI

-1488 NYVYFTSKAGIL
+1488 SYVYFTSKAGYL
-1500 YRATVAADGSLSELQ
+1500 YRAAVSNAGQLGTPEA
-1515 SLKLDGMI
+1515 LKLDGMI

-1561 VVYSSTGTT
+1561 VYNDGTAKATTT

-1610 TAHTFDTGVTKEL
+1610 ANHTFDTGVTKEL

-1743 AFTARG
+1743 DFTAKG

-1758 EGVRNINNADDC
+1758 EGIRNINNADDC

-1961 KVGKNGSVEPKLT
+1961 KVGKNGTVEPKLT
-1974 LSHIGRSVTFTF
+1974 LSHIGKSVTFTF

-2053 FSGTSATTF
+2053 FSGTSDTTF
-2062 SPNASMTRAM
+2062 SPNTSMTRAM
-2072 LVTVLYRLEGQPA
+2072 LVTVLYRLEGQPT

-2138 RYAQYKQYGTA
+2138 RYAQYKQYGTT
-2149 ASAGLSGFSDAA
+2149 ASAGLNGFSDAA
-2161 KVSAYAKAPLSWAV
+2161 KVSTYAKAPLSWAV

-2183 EGKLLPTGNATRAQ
+2183 EGRLLPTGNATRAQ

>member
-1 MKQKAITRLL
+1 MKRKNLRLV
-11 SVLLMLTLALG
+11 VLLLLLVV
-22 LLTGVAAADDTA
+22 LLTAVCVSASAADNMPFSTIRLIATTA
-34 QFSFASVEM
+34 FGDDQTQIF
-43 TPRSIYGQNL
+43 Y
-53 DETITLWPNHIDKTL
+53 PNHEAKTL
-68 VAYVDAF
+68 ILYSSKINNVVATNPRWS
-75 QYALN
+75 ALDSDGN
-80 SSTYTAKDA
+80 VIEGMKVTCDDFKKSSYDDVSEIKVTY
-89 AGNTLSNIQ
+89 Q
-98 IIRDA
+98 
-103 TADKNAYVNTEGYA
+103 
-117 ELTVSDSSSGKTAS
+117 GKTATYLQYHAQLKWPLS
-131 YTVYLVK
+131 GVEYSVTDDRDSDGNLIPEKVSVSPKTTGNKKKWGNTTVTTTSTAVPSK
-138 RGSILNRI
+138 EVAS
-146 EYESGKN
+146 N
-153 SLGPLYDTIKI
+153 SKI
-164 FENPT
+164 T
-169 QTEFTSGEGLD
+169 
-180 MDADVMANSA
+180 
-190 LRLNGL
+190 L
-196 LGEIVDYAPKNA
+196 LGFAGKIDSIEPQEAVRE
-208 ITLSQTKRSATVNW
+208 QTSNSATVNW
-222 LKAGGTISLTFGN
+222 YKTTGTVTFTIDGNSLPADSKLKNTSATK
-235 FPEETGVTGEHT
+235 T
-247 ITITDKRKIDTS
+247 ITITDKRVVKQTV
-259 KTKASGRIQNG
+259 TPCTNG
-270 TIKVSNLI
+270 TIKTVY
-278 NLKPGDAATITATPD
+278 KEARPGDTVRWTAEPD
-293 EGYKYK
+293 EGYKLNT
-299 QGSFSAKDAFGNTV
+299 FTAKDAFGKDVTCTV
-313 AITSDTLGTA
+313 DQSDTNRISFTMPYGEVTISATFAKLQPGEKSSTARMKSMKLGKYEGKVSGTEVTIEGPISTDDLTQLAPSFTLSNGAYVEDADTLRFKNRQRQKVTVMAEDGVHSCDYYVTVYQVTLEGLGTA
-323 AAKKK
+323 EKPFL
-328 TGTIK
+328 IK
-333 LTVPYGF
+333 
-340 FTYTASFIP
+340 
-349 LEAGDTSNYARLTEI
+349 
-364 TINGRTVTPVNGTFT
+364 
-379 VYLGRDEEL
+379 
-388 TTKTL
+388 
-393 DQIQAKYSDKATL
+393 
-406 SFNSPSTKELAISD
+406 D
-420 TNKVKVKS
+420 TNDFTSFVDYHP
-428 EDGSNTV
+428 EAHYLQQADL
-435 RYTIRIRRINLDGKG
+435 NLSGVTAPSGAVISG
-450 TAEEPYLIK
+450 T
-459 SPEDF
+459 
-464 KEFAKYYPDSYFKQT
+464 
-479 VDLDLGGLTAQ
+479 
-490 SDGTIVGSYSEPFKG
+490 FKG
-505 VYDGGGHKISG
+505 VYDGGNHKITG
-516 LKLNNDNSTGNAALF
+516 LKLNNLSVDSNAALF
-531 HAISGTIKNLT
+531 HTVSGTVKNLT
-542 IDSSCSFT
+542 IESDCSFT

-560 YLKDGGTLENCVN
+560 YLKDGGKLDSCVN
-573 EAAVT
+573 RASVT
-578 CKPTDAAPGGS
+578 CKPTKDAMGGS
-589 DYSINCYVGGLVART
+589 DASLNCFAGGLVART

-612 QNQITNCRNDGSV
+612 QNQITNCRNEGGV
-625 TVDPADVPAGSFASA
+625 TVDPADVPNGSFASA

-662 NVKSR
+662 NAKSR

-729 SCRNLGALH
+729 SCRNLGNVH

-784 YLRRKNSVISRC
+784 YLRRENSVISRC
-796 FVANADSVV
+796 FVANADAVV

-812 SYTGAVETKFIAASD
+812 SYSGAVETKFIAASD

-852 APTADETWANGN
+852 APTAEETWAGGN

-876 EAKLLGFAIDGRQ
+876 EAKLLGFAINGRQ
-889 AEIDEAAKTVT
+889 AEIDEAAQTVT

-906 TALTSLIPTL
+906 TALTSLTPTL
-916 TLSSGAAYTPAGAQD
+916 TLSSGATYTPTSAQD
-931 FTSPV
+931 FSAPV

-944 KSATATYAV
+944 KSATATYTV

-977 VTDGQD
+977 VTDGKD

-1013 KAEGAIG
+1013 KAEGTIG

-1047 TKTLTMTFGSETQLV
+1047 TKTLTMTFGGETQQV

-1070 SSLTVKIADAAQRVT
+1070 SSLSVKIADAAQRVT

-1106 VPALASDTV
+1106 VPALASDEVTIDGASGATKDVTV
-1115 TINGT
+1115 TGKT
-1120 SGTTA
+1120 
-1125 DVDVSNNKA
+1125 

-1142 ETLTVTI
+1142 KPLTVAI

-1164 DAAVTVIDQDGTP
+1164 DAAVTVIDQAGTP
-1177 VQPDSDGVYT
+1177 VLPDSEGVYT
-1187 LLGGTGYSY
+1187 LLGGAGYTY
-1196 TYRVSSSGYKTYT
+1196 TYRVSSSGYVTKTGSLT
-1209 AKLNS
+1209 QVQLR
-1214 TNLKGGEKEIVIVL
+1214 GGSLLIDVSL
-1228 SAAGSTVTPV
+1228 APAGSTGTPV
-1238 DPTESVTGEWPSFR
+1238 DPSEPVTGEWPSFR

-1266 LSKDESVK
+1266 VSADATVK
-1274 SWSVSIGGTPTPPL
+1274 SWSVQIGGTPTPPL
-1288 MVNGKLYVLTGN
+1288 MVNGKLYVLTGS

-1313 ATSEQLVGSSQF
+1313 ATSERLAGTSQF
-1325 ATNPIAYGDGKFYI
+1325 GTNPIAYGDGKFYI
-1339 QLDKF
+1339 QLDANTSDEK
-1344 SGSNDGMACVQAI
+1344 AHVQAI
-1357 DAATLKSVWVSEYF
+1357 DAATLKSVWVSEGF
-1371 PGQLISP
+1371 EGQLISP

-1390 WQQEEKAGTYFC
+1390 WQAEERTGTYFC
-1402 LSTTDEDPASTTE
+1402 LSTTDEDPTDTDE
-1415 TKYTSWRISKTGG
+1415 TKYTSWRVSKTGG
-1428 FYWVGAYAAD
+1428 FYWVGAYATD

-1447 GKGGYTE
+1447 GKGGSTE

-1465 TGTVIDTETNLI
+1465 TGAVIDTETNLI

-1488 NYVYFTSKAGIL
+1488 SYVYFTSKAGYL
-1500 YRATVAADGSLSELQ
+1500 YRATVAANGSLSELTY
-1515 SLKLDGMI
+1515 LELDGMI

-1561 VVYSSTGTT
+1561 VYDRAATT

-1610 TAHTFDTGVTKEL
+1610 ANHTFDTDVTKEL

-1696 ALGDKKSEV
+1696 ALGNKKSEV

-1743 AFTARG
+1743 DFTTRG

-1961 KVGKNGSVEPKLT
+1961 KVGKNGTVEPKLT

-2053 FSGTSATTF
+2053 FSGTSDTTF

-2072 LVTVLYRLEGQPA
+2072 LVTVLYRLEGQPT

-2112 IVNGTGATTFSPNAN
+2112 IVNGTGATTFSPNTN

-2138 RYAQYKQYGTA
+2138 RYAQYKQYGTT
-2149 ASAGLSGFSDAA
+2149 ASASLNGFSDAA
-2161 KVSAYAKAPLSWAV
+2161 KVSTYAKAPLSWAF

-2183 EGKLLPTGNATRAQ
+2183 EGRLLPTGNATRAQ

>member
-1 MKQKAITRLL
+1 MKKRTAILLLIAAVLL
-11 SVLLMLTLALG
+11 SVLSISVFAETNETPWYQFFNSITLSGKLGNKSFEYPFIIDHDSKSAVYYGTHSMLTKPSV
-22 LLTGVAAADDTA
+22 TFDTA
-34 QFSFASVEM
+34 SEGVTITALNDKGKPFTMLPDSINSIDFRISKDGKEDVIYTGYFIPVGHAFFSASYPVSAATTEKIVM
-43 TPRSIYGQNL
+43 KKNITEYTSDTLKKDCAP
-53 DETITLWPNHIDKTL
+53 DET
-68 VAYVDAF
+68 
-75 QYALN
+75 
-80 SSTYTAKDA
+80 AK
-89 AGNTLSNIQ
+89 
-98 IIRDA
+98 
-103 TADKNAYVNTEGYA
+103 
-117 ELTVSDSSSGKTAS
+117 AS
-131 YTVYLVK
+131 HL
-138 RGSILNRI
+138 
-146 EYESGKN
+146 
-153 SLGPLYDTIKI
+153 
-164 FENPT
+164 
-169 QTEFTSGEGLD
+169 Q
-180 MDADVMANSA
+180 
-190 LRLNGL
+190 LNGF
-196 LGEIVDYAPKNA
+196 LGEITKA
-208 ITLSQTKRSATVNW
+208 SQGVTISADKKSATVNW
-222 LKAGGTISLTFGN
+222 YQANGKIELWLKWTQNGTEKAT
-235 FPEETGVTGEHT
+235 PEDKP
-247 ITITDKRKIDTS
+247 ITITDQRVSKLNDTW
-259 KTKASGRIQNG
+259 KQTTHGEIGYITGGLYSGN
-270 TIKVSNLI
+270 N
-278 NLKPGDAATITATPD
+278 ITWTAYPE
-293 EGYKYK
+293 EGYKLDK
-299 QGSFSAKDAFGNTV
+299 FTV
-313 AITSDTLGTA
+313 TNADGQSVNYTMDPTDPNKMSLPI
-323 AAKKK
+323 
-328 TGTIK
+328 
-333 LTVPYGF
+333 PYGEF
-340 FTYTASFIP
+340 SVSASFVP
-349 LEAGDTSNYARLTEI
+349 LEAGDKSSVALLKSF
-364 TINGRTVTPVNGTFT
+364 TIDGRTATPDSNHNVVIEGVPKSTDLSTLTPTFVLSKGASVDNADT
-379 VYLGRDEEL
+379 L
-388 TTKTL
+388 TFKPNEWKT
-393 DQIQAKYSDKATL
+393 I
-406 SFNSPSTKELAISD
+406 
-420 TNKVKVKS
+420 
-428 EDGSNTV
+428 TV
-435 RYTIRIRRINLDGKG
+435 RAENGINTSSYRIKINQMQLDGEGTEQSPFLITSADDFKKFMQMPVAGVYKQTTELDLTGVTG
-450 TAEEPYLIK
+450 TAGSLI
-459 SPEDF
+459 SSF
-464 KEFAKYYPDSYFKQT
+464 S
-479 VDLDLGGLTAQ
+479 
-490 SDGTIVGSYSEPFKG
+490 GT
-505 VYDGGGHKISG
+505 YDGGGH
-516 LKLNNDNSTGNAALF
+516 
-531 HAISGTIKNLT
+531 TIKNLKLET
-542 IDSSCSFT
+542 NGNASIFGWLRGTVRNLKIDKTCSFSGQYRVAAIAQFLSGDGAIKNCTSYAAITCAAPKVDQSINTYVGGFVSETT
-550 ARQWVGSFAL
+550 AE
-560 YLKDGGTLENCVN
+560 GTSKISRLENCVN
-573 EAAVT
+573 HGT
-578 CKPTDAAPGGS
+578 
-589 DYSINCYVGGLVART
+589 
-604 NSSWRSAP
+604 
-612 QNQITNCRNDGSV
+612 ITIKGEN
-625 TVDPADVPAGSFASA
+625 AH
-640 GGLVGGPANVKISR
+640 
-654 SANTGAVS
+654 TG
-662 NVKSR
+662 R
-667 PTYYGTDGNYTG
+667 
-679 GLVGQIDPNGAFG
+679 
-692 VKTEIVGC
+692 
-700 VNSGSVTGGCN
+700 
-711 VGGIAGRVN
+711 VGGIAGSASN
-720 DQNGSVLIE
+720 SFIQNCRNYAAIYCGKSQENYYGSVGNFAGGIVGQASGRTTLVGCANSAAISAGGYTGGIVGLANDFHNSSLVIE
-729 SCRNLGALH
+729 SCY
-738 ATNTADVQNAG
+738 NTGKITGYNVASNQYVG
-749 GILGCGYAEIYNCDS
+749 GIAGSASGEIGNCYNT
-764 AGTITGETTSAS
+764 GEITGETTSGN
-776 AYRGAIAG
+776 AYRGAILGYANRETGSGVTNIRDCYAG
-784 YLRRKNSVISRC
+784 QAYTTTL
-796 FVANADSVV
+796 
-805 GGQANGV
+805 GGQAASATVDNKTV
-812 SYTGAVETKFIAASD
+812 VKTNDKMKTQAFVDLLNSYT
-827 VNSQTHIDELNAYE
+827 
-841 KPKSLLKITFR
+841 KPKSLVKVTFALPAEGENDGFPVVR
-852 APTADETWANGN
+852 T
-864 YIPGEAETAKGY
+864 GEAAKGY
-876 EAKLLGFAIDGRQ
+876 EAKLLGFAINGRQ

-900 LVLPNG
+900 LVLPHG
-906 TALTSLIPTL
+906 TTLTSLTPIL
-916 TLSSGAAYTPAGAQD
+916 TLSSGATYTPAGAQD
-931 FTSPV
+931 FSAPV

-944 KSATATYAV
+944 KSATAAYTV

-970 QGSTAYT
+970 QGSTAYP
-977 VTDGQD
+977 VTTGEDGR
-983 GKKTVTIPASALASN
+983 KTVTIPASALASN

-1013 KAEGAIG
+1013 KAEGTIG
-1020 DTALTQTT
+1020 GTALTQTT

-1047 TKTLTMTFGSETQLV
+1047 TKTLTMTFGGEKQQV

-1106 VPALASDTV
+1106 VPALTSDTV
-1115 TINGT
+1115 MISGT
-1120 SGTTA
+1120 ANTTA
-1125 DVDVSNNKA
+1125 DVDVTGKT

-1142 ETLTVTI
+1142 KPLTVAI

-1164 DAAVTVIDQDGTP
+1164 DAAVTVIDQAGTP
-1177 VQPDSDGVYT
+1177 VLPDSKGVYT
-1187 LLGGTGYSY
+1187 LLGGAGYTY
-1196 TYRVSSSGYKTYT
+1196 TYRVSSSGYVTKTVSLT
-1209 AKLNS
+1209 QVKLR
-1214 TNLKGGEKEIVIVL
+1214 GGSLLIDVSL
-1228 SAAGSTVTPV
+1228 APAGSTVTPV
-1238 DPTESVTGEWPSFR
+1238 DPSEPVTGEWPSFR
-1252 GNEANNG
+1252 GNVSNNG
-1259 VTSAKTP
+1259 VTSTKTP
-1266 LSKDESVK
+1266 VSKDETVK
-1274 SWSVSIGGTPTPPL
+1274 SWSVQIGGTPTPPL
-1288 MVNGKLYVLTGN
+1288 MVSGKLYVLTGS

-1313 ATSEQLVGSSQF
+1313 ATSEKLAGTSQF
-1325 ATNPIAYGDGKFYI
+1325 GTNPIAFGDGKFYI
-1339 QLDKF
+1339 QLDANTSDEK
-1344 SGSNDGMACVQAI
+1344 AHVQAI
-1357 DAATLKSVWVSEYF
+1357 DAATLKSVWVSEGF
-1371 PGQLISP
+1371 EGQLISP

-1390 WQQEEKAGTYFC
+1390 WQAEERTGTYFC
-1402 LSTTDEDPASTTE
+1402 LSTTDEDPTDTDE
-1415 TKYTSWRISKTGG
+1415 TKYTSWRISKQGG
-1428 FYWVGAYAAD
+1428 FYWVGAYATD

-1447 GKGGYTE
+1447 GKGGSTE

-1465 TGTVIDTETNLI
+1465 TGAVIDTETNLI

-1488 NYVYFTSKAGIL
+1488 SYVYFTSKAGSL
-1500 YRATVAADGSLSELQ
+1500 YRATVSSDGQLGTPEA
-1515 SLKLDGMI
+1515 LKLDGMI

-1561 VVYSSTGTT
+1561 VYNDGTAKATTT

-1743 AFTARG
+1743 DFTARG

-1961 KVGKNGSVEPKLT
+1961 KVGKNGTVEPKLT

-2053 FSGTSATTF
+2053 FSGTSDTTF

-2072 LVTVLYRLEGQPA
+2072 LVTVLYRLEGQPT

-2138 RYAQYKQYGTA
+2138 RYAQYKQYGTT
-2149 ASAGLSGFSDAA
+2149 ASAGLNGFSDAA
-2161 KVSAYAKAPLSWAV
+2161 KVSTYAKAPLSWAV

-2183 EGKLLPTGNATRAQ
+2183 EGRLLPTGNATRAQ

>member
-1 MKQKAITRLL
+1 MWW
-11 SVLLMLTLALG
+11 
-22 LLTGVAAADDTA
+22 TA
-34 QFSFASVEM
+34 E
-43 TPRSIYGQNL
+43 
-53 DETITLWPNHIDKTL
+53 
-68 VAYVDAF
+68 
-75 QYALN
+75 
-80 SSTYTAKDA
+80 
-89 AGNTLSNIQ
+89 
-98 IIRDA
+98 
-103 TADKNAYVNTEGYA
+103 
-117 ELTVSDSSSGKTAS
+117 
-131 YTVYLVK
+131 
-138 RGSILNRI
+138 
-146 EYESGKN
+146 
-153 SLGPLYDTIKI
+153 
-164 FENPT
+164 
-169 QTEFTSGEGLD
+169 
-180 MDADVMANSA
+180 
-190 LRLNGL
+190 
-196 LGEIVDYAPKNA
+196 
-208 ITLSQTKRSATVNW
+208 
-222 LKAGGTISLTFGN
+222 
-235 FPEETGVTGEHT
+235 
-247 ITITDKRKIDTS
+247 
-259 KTKASGRIQNG
+259 
-270 TIKVSNLI
+270 
-278 NLKPGDAATITATPD
+278 PD
-293 EGYKYK
+293 EGYKLNT
-299 QGSFSAKDAFGNTV
+299 FTAKDAFGEDVTCTV
-313 AITSDTLGTA
+313 DQSDNNRISFTM
-323 AAKKK
+323 
-328 TGTIK
+328 
-333 LTVPYGF
+333 PYGEVTISATF
-340 FTYTASFIP
+340 AKLQPGEKSSTARMKSMKLGKYEGKIS
-349 LEAGDTSNYARLTEI
+349 GTEI
-364 TINGRTVTPVNGTFT
+364 TIEGPVGTDDLTQLAPSFTLSNGAYVENADTLHFKNRQRQKVTVMAEDGVHSCDYYVT
-379 VYLGRDEEL
+379 VYQV
-388 TTKTL
+388 TL
-393 DQIQAKYSDKATL
+393 EGL
-406 SFNSPSTKELAISD
+406 
-420 TNKVKVKS
+420 
-428 EDGSNTV
+428 
-435 RYTIRIRRINLDGKG
+435 G
-450 TAEEPYLIK
+450 TAEKPFLIK
-459 SPEDF
+459 DTNDFTSFVDYHPE
-464 KEFAKYYPDSYFKQT
+464 AHYLQQA
-479 VDLDLGGLTAQ
+479 DLNLSGVTAP
-490 SDGTIVGSYSEPFKG
+490 SGAVISGTFKG
-505 VYDGGGHKISG
+505 VYDGGNHKITG
-516 LKLNNDNSTGNAALF
+516 LKLNNLSVDSNAALF
-531 HAISGTIKNLT
+531 HTVSGTVKNLT
-542 IDSSCSFT
+542 IESDCSFT

-560 YLKDGGTLENCVN
+560 YLKDGGKLDSCVN
-573 EAAVT
+573 RASVT
-578 CKPTDAAPGGS
+578 CKPTKDAMGGS
-589 DYSINCYVGGLVART
+589 DASLNCFAGGLVART

-612 QNQITNCRNDGSV
+612 QNQITNCRNEGGV
-625 TVDPADVPAGSFASA
+625 TVDPADVPNGSFASA

-662 NVKSR
+662 NAKSR

-729 SCRNLGALH
+729 SCRNLGNVH

-784 YLRRKNSVISRC
+784 YLRRENSVISRC

-805 GGQANGV
+805 GGQANGI

-852 APTADETWANGN
+852 APTAEETWAGGN

-906 TALTSLIPTL
+906 TALTNLTPTL
-916 TLSSGAAYTPAGAQD
+916 TVSSRATYTPAGAQD

-944 KSATATYAV
+944 KSATAAYNV

-958 SEASGLGSFAVK
+958 EQSSGLGSFAVK
-970 QGSTAYT
+970 QGSTAYP
-977 VTDGQD
+977 VTTGEDGR
-983 GKKTVTIPASALASN
+983 KTVTIPASALASN
-998 AESALTFLYRTNSGK
+998 AESALTFLYRTNSGE
-1013 KAEGAIG
+1013 KATGTIG
-1020 DTALTQTT
+1020 GTALTQTT

-1047 TKTLTMTFGSETQLV
+1047 TKTLTMTFGGETQQV

-1070 SSLTVKIADAAQRVT
+1070 SSLTVKISDAAQRVT

-1106 VPALASDTV
+1106 VPALALDEV
-1115 TINGT
+1115 TIDGT
-1120 SGTTA
+1120 SGATK
-1125 DVDVSNNKA
+1125 DVTVTGKT
-1134 SFDIVVGG
+1134 SFDIVVGSK
-1142 ETLTVTI
+1142 TLTVTI

-1164 DAAVTVIDQDGTP
+1164 DAAVTVIDQAGTP
-1177 VQPDSDGVYT
+1177 VLPDSDGVYT
-1187 LLGGTGYSY
+1187 LLGGAGYTY
-1196 TYRVSSSGYKTYT
+1196 TYRVSSSGYVTKTGS
-1209 AKLNS
+1209 LS
-1214 TNLKGGEKEIVIVL
+1214 RVQLRGGSLLIDVSL
-1228 SAAGSTVTPV
+1228 APAGSTVTPV
-1238 DPTESVTGEWPSFR
+1238 DPSEPVTGEWPSFR

-1259 VTSAKTP
+1259 VTSTKTP
-1266 LSKDESVK
+1266 ISKDETVK
-1274 SWSVSIGGTPTPPL
+1274 SWSVQIGGTPTPPL
-1288 MVNGKLYVLTGN
+1288 MVSGKLYVLTGS

-1313 ATSEQLVGSSQF
+1313 ATSEKLAGTSQF
-1325 ATNPIAYGDGKFYI
+1325 GTNPIAYGDGKFYI
-1339 QLDKF
+1339 QLDANTSDEK
-1344 SGSNDGMACVQAI
+1344 AHVQAI
-1357 DAATLKSVWVSEYF
+1357 DAATLKSVWVSEGF
-1371 PGQLISP
+1371 EGQLISP

-1390 WQQEEKAGTYFC
+1390 WQQEEKTGTYFC
-1402 LSTTDEDPASTTE
+1402 LSTTDEDPTDTDE
-1415 TKYTSWRISKTGG
+1415 TKYTSWRISKQGG
-1428 FYWVGAYAAD
+1428 FYWVGAYATD

-1447 GKGGYTE
+1447 GKGGSTE

-1465 TGTVIDTETNLI
+1465 TGALIDTETNLI
-1477 GDLRSAVVKSG
+1477 GDIRSAVVKSG
-1488 NYVYFTSKAGIL
+1488 SYVYFASKAGYL
-1500 YRATVAADGSLSELQ
+1500 YRAAVSNAGQLGTPEA
-1515 SLKLDGMI
+1515 LKLDGMI

-1546 PGKIYAIKADAETMS
+1546 PGKIYAIKADAEPMS
-1561 VVYSSTGTT
+1561 VYDRAATT

-1610 TAHTFDTGVTKEL
+1610 ANHTFDTGVTKEL

-1696 ALGDKKSEV
+1696 ALSDKKSEV

-1743 AFTARG
+1743 DFTARG

-1961 KVGKNGSVEPKLT
+1961 KVGKNGTVEPKLA

-2053 FSGTSATTF
+2053 FSGTSDTTF

-2072 LVTVLYRLEGQPA
+2072 LVTVLYRLEGQPT

-2138 RYAQYKQYGTA
+2138 RYAQYKQYGTT
-2149 ASAGLSGFSDAA
+2149 ASAGLNGFSDAA
-2161 KVSAYAKAPLSWAV
+2161 KVSTYAKAPLSWAV

-2183 EGKLLPTGNATRAQ
+2183 EGKLLPTGNAMRAQ

>member
-1 MKQKAITRLL
+1 MAAILL
-11 SVLLMLTLALG
+11 SVLSINVFAENTEEPWYHFTSITLTNSNTGTKYIFEDVDHSTKTAAYYG
-22 LLTGVAAADDTA
+22 LHHDINSPTVVLNGADEGVTIEVYKYGEAARCNDKVAPSLPSQMITSAEFVVDFRISKAGKEDVIYKGVFVQDEVPCYSVSYPVSKTATEEVVMWPGQDSYNLDKWNLNGKENKPDETAAASRL
-34 QFSFASVEM
+34 Q
-43 TPRSIYGQNL
+43 
-53 DETITLWPNHIDKTL
+53 
-68 VAYVDAF
+68 
-75 QYALN
+75 
-80 SSTYTAKDA
+80 
-89 AGNTLSNIQ
+89 
-98 IIRDA
+98 
-103 TADKNAYVNTEGYA
+103 
-117 ELTVSDSSSGKTAS
+117 
-131 YTVYLVK
+131 
-138 RGSILNRI
+138 
-146 EYESGKN
+146 
-153 SLGPLYDTIKI
+153 
-164 FENPT
+164 
-169 QTEFTSGEGLD
+169 
-180 MDADVMANSA
+180 
-190 LRLNGL
+190 LNGFR
-196 LGEIVDYAPKNA
+196 GVISAATPEKAVTISNDK
-208 ITLSQTKRSATVNW
+208 KSATVDW
-222 LKAGGTISLTFGN
+222 YKANGTISLTLVWT
-235 FPEETGVTGEHT
+235 PTGGDNTGKEQTKT
-247 ITITDKRKIDTS
+247 ITITDNRAVTLTRKSTEHGRVEYPS
-259 KTKASGRIQNG
+259 KTIYHGQS
-270 TIKVSNLI
+270 
-278 NLKPGDAATITATPD
+278 ITCTAYPE
-293 EGYKYK
+293 EGYKLDKFTVTDFYGQSVEYTTVNADTNK
-299 QGSFSAKDAFGNTV
+299 IKLSAPYGKVTVSASFVPLGPGEKSSV
-313 AITSDTLGTA
+313 ALLKSVTLGNVSVVFDVDQTKA
-323 AAKKK
+323 TIWVPKGADISKLEQKFVLSSGAYFESNKTPTLKKN
-328 TGTIK
+328 T
-333 LTVPYGF
+333 
-340 FTYTASFIP
+340 
-349 LEAGDTSNYARLTEI
+349 NR
-364 TINGRTVTPVNGTFT
+364 FT
-379 VYLGRDEEL
+379 VYAEDR
-388 TTKTL
+388 THKT
-393 DQIQAKYSDKATL
+393 KYSINVKQVTLEGEGTEQNPFKIPNVKA
-406 SFNSPSTKELAISD
+406 FKDFTKEPCVAYY
-420 TNKVKVKS
+420 
-428 EDGSNTV
+428 EQ
-435 RYTIRIRRINLDGKG
+435 
-450 TAEEPYLIK
+450 TA
-459 SPEDF
+459 
-464 KEFAKYYPDSYFKQT
+464 
-479 VDLDLGGLTAQ
+479 DLDFSGETGKA
-490 SDGTIVGSYSEPFKG
+490 GSLLSGFSG
-505 VYDGGGHKISG
+505 VYDGGGYKITNLNLNGSENASIFGTLAGTVENLVIDKTCSFSG
-516 LKLNNDNSTGNAALF
+516 KYRVAAIAQFLSGN
-531 HAISGTIKNLT
+531 GTIKNCT
-542 IDSSCSFT
+542 SYASITCAAPTVDYSANMYVGGFVSQTT
-550 ARQWVGSFAL
+550 AN
-560 YLKDGGTLENCVN
+560 GTNKINRLENCVN
-573 EAAVT
+573 
-578 CKPTDAAPGGS
+578 
-589 DYSINCYVGGLVART
+589 
-604 NSSWRSAP
+604 
-612 QNQITNCRNDGSV
+612 
-625 TVDPADVPAGSFASA
+625 
-640 GGLVGGPANVKISR
+640 
-654 SANTGAVS
+654 
-662 NVKSR
+662 
-667 PTYYGTDGNYTG
+667 YGTITITSDEK
-679 GLVGQIDPNGAFG
+679 G
-692 VKTEIVGC
+692 VNNAHAGR
-700 VNSGSVTGGCN
+700 
-711 VGGIAGRVN
+711 VGGIAGSAN
-720 DQNGSVLIE
+720 NSFIQNCRNYAKIECGNSAENYYGSVGNIAGGIVGQASGRTTLVGCANSAAISAGGFTGGIVGLANDLRNSALVIE
-729 SCRNLGALH
+729 SCY
-738 ATNTADVQNAG
+738 NTGKIHGYNVQSNQYVG
-749 GILGCGYAEIYNCDS
+749 GIAGSAYGEIGNCYNT
-764 AGTITGETTSAS
+764 GEITGETTTGS
-776 AYRGAIAG
+776 AYRGAILGYANRETGTGVTNIRSCYAG
-784 YLRRKNSVISRC
+784 QIYTISL
-796 FVANADSVV
+796 
-805 GGQANGV
+805 GGQADSATVANDTV
-812 SYTGAVETKFIAASD
+812 AKTDAEMKTKAFVDLLNSYT
-827 VNSQTHIDELNAYE
+827 
-841 KPKSLLKITFR
+841 KPKSLVNITFTL
-852 APTADETWANGN
+852 PADGENGGF
-864 YIPGEAETAKGY
+864 PVVSTGETAQNY
-876 EAKLLGFAIDGRQ
+876 EAKLLGFSIDGHQ
-889 AEIDEAAKTVT
+889 AVIDEAAKTVT
-900 LVLPNG
+900 LVLPHG
-906 TALTSLIPTL
+906 TDLTSLTPTP
-916 TLSSGAAYTPAGAQD
+916 TTSSGAAYAPEGAQN
-931 FTSPV
+931 FSAPV

-944 KSATATYAV
+944 KSATAEYKV

-958 SEASGLGSFAVK
+958 EQETGLGYFAVK

-977 VTDGQD
+977 VTTGED

-1013 KAEGAIG
+1013 KATGTIDG
-1020 DTALTQTT
+1020 TALTQTT

-1047 TKTLTMTFGSETQLV
+1047 TKTLTMTFGDESQTV
-1062 DIVIVPEL
+1062 DIVITPEL
-1070 SSLTVKIADAAQRVT
+1070 SSLTVKVADAAQRVT
-1085 KTETG
+1085 KKDDG
-1090 YKLDLPDSAST
+1090 YQLDLPDSAST

-1106 VPALASDTV
+1106 VPALASDAV

-1120 SGTTA
+1120 SDTTA

-1142 ETLTVTI
+1142 KALTVAI
-1149 NRVKTTS
+1149 NRVKTTA

-1164 DAAVTVIDQDGTP
+1164 DAAVTVIDQAGTP
-1177 VQPDSDGVYT
+1177 VLPDSDGVYT
-1187 LLGGTGYSY
+1187 LLGGAGYTY

-1209 AKLNS
+1209 ATLDSSK
-1214 TNLKGGEKEIVIVL
+1214 LKGGEKEIVIVL

-1238 DPTESVTGEWPSFR
+1238 DPSEPVTGEWPSFR
-1252 GNEANNG
+1252 GNESNNG

-1266 LSKDESVK
+1266 VSRDETVK

-1288 MVNGKLYVLTGN
+1288 MVGGKLYVLSGK

-1306 PKTGTVT
+1306 PKTGTIT
-1313 ATSEQLVGSSQF
+1313 ATSDTLVGSSQF
-1325 ATNPIAYGDGKFYI
+1325 STNPIAYGDGKFYI
-1339 QLDKF
+1339 QLDANTSDEK
-1344 SGSNDGMACVQAI
+1344 AHVQAI
-1357 DAATLKSVWVSEYF
+1357 DAATLKSVWVSEGF
-1371 PGQLISP
+1371 EGQLISP

-1390 WQQEEKAGTYFC
+1390 WQAEQKTGTYFC
-1402 LSTTDEDPASTTE
+1402 LSTTDEDPGSTTE

-1428 FYWVGAYAAD
+1428 FYWVGAYATD
-1438 NYVIFGSDN
+1438 SYVIFGSDN
-1447 GKGGYTE
+1447 GRGGYDE

-1465 TGTVIDTETNLI
+1465 TGTIIDTESCI

-1488 NYVYFTSKAGIL
+1488 SYVYFTSKAGYL
-1500 YRATVAADGSLSELQ
+1500 YRAAVDSTGHLDGLT

-1523 TGTPVVCGDTVFVTC
+1523 TGTPVVYGDTVFVTC

-1546 PGKIYAIKADAETMS
+1546 PGKIYAVDAENMT
-1561 VVYSSTGTT
+1561 VYNDGTAKATTT

-1582 YKAGEGKLY
+1582 YKADEGKLY
-1591 IYGSCNEENG
+1591 VYGSCNEENG

-1610 TAHTFDTGVTKEL
+1610 TEHTFDTGVTKEL

-1662 IETDVSKVEDMI
+1662 IETDAGKVIEKI
-1674 DALFPITDDSLT
+1674 DALFPINDDSLA
-1686 AIKQARRYYE
+1686 AIKEARRYYE
-1696 ALGDKKSEV
+1696 ALSPEQKTEV
-1705 TNLTSLERAEAEY
+1705 ENLALLEQAEREY
-1718 QQRLTNKRQTA
+1718 QQRLTTKRQTA

-1743 AFTARG
+1743 DFTTKG

-1758 EGVRNINNADDC
+1758 EGVRNINNAEDC

-1819 VTWIPTTSYD
+1819 VTWIPTASYD
-1829 LQEDATVYDLYT
+1829 LQEDATVYDVYT
-1841 KAIGEAGLRSIG
+1841 KALSEAGLRSVG
-1853 EENDYVRT
+1853 EDNDYVRT

-1974 LSHIGRSVTFTF
+1974 LSHIGKSVTFTF

-2053 FSGTSATTF
+2053 FSGTSDTTF

-2138 RYAQYKQYGTA
+2138 RYAQYKQYSTT
-2149 ASAGLSGFSDAA
+2149 ASASLNGFSDAA
-2161 KVSAYAKAPLSWAV
+2161 KVSTYAKAPLSWAV

-2208 VAKTT
+2208 VATT
-2213 A
+2213 R

>member
-1 MKQKAITRLL
+1 MKKRKNLRFAVMLL
-11 SVLLMLTLALG
+11 ALILLMTA
-22 LLTGVAAADDTA
+22 VSVCVFAADDDMP
-34 QFSFASVEM
+34 FSTIQLIGTNTWNEDV
-43 TPRSIYGQNL
+43 TSIFY
-53 DETITLWPNHIDKTL
+53 PNHEAKTL
-68 VAYVDAF
+68 IVYSSFTAANVVAENPRWS
-75 QYALN
+75 ALDSNGNAIEGMKVTCDDFKN
-80 SSTYTAKDA
+80 SSYNDVSAIKVTY
-89 AGNTLSNIQ
+89 Q
-98 IIRDA
+98 
-103 TADKNAYVNTEGYA
+103 
-117 ELTVSDSSSGKTAS
+117 GKTATYLQYHAQLKWPLAGVEYS
-131 YTVYLVK
+131 VTDDRDSDGNLIPEKVSVSPKTTGNKQKDKAKWGNTTVTTMSTAVPSK
-138 RGSILNRI
+138 EVASK
-146 EYESGKN
+146 S
-153 SLGPLYDTIKI
+153 KI
-164 FENPT
+164 T
-169 QTEFTSGEGLD
+169 
-180 MDADVMANSA
+180 
-190 LRLNGL
+190 L
-196 LGEIVDYAPKNA
+196 LGFCGA
-208 ITLSQTKRSATVNW
+208 ITSIEPKDAVLEQTSNSATVNW
-222 LKAGGTISLTFGN
+222 YNTTGTVTFTIDGNSLPAGSKLKGTSATK
-235 FPEETGVTGEHT
+235 T
-247 ITITDKRKIDTS
+247 ITITDKRVVKQTV
-259 KTKASGRIQNG
+259 TPCTNG
-270 TIKVSNLI
+270 TIKTVY
-278 NLKPGDAATITATPD
+278 KEARPGDTVWWTAEPD
-293 EGYKYK
+293 EGYKL
-299 QGSFSAKDAFGNTV
+299 STFTAKNAFGEDVTCTV
-313 AITSDTLGTA
+313 DPSDTNRISFIMPYGEVTVSATFTELQPGEKSSTARMKSMKLGKYEGKVSGTEVTIEGPISTDDLTQLAPSFTLSNGAYVENADTLRFENMKPKTVRVMAEDGVHYRDYTVTVYQVTLEGLGTA
-323 AAKKK
+323 AEPFQ
-328 TGTIK
+328 IK
-333 LTVPYGF
+333 
-340 FTYTASFIP
+340 
-349 LEAGDTSNYARLTEI
+349 
-364 TINGRTVTPVNGTFT
+364 
-379 VYLGRDEEL
+379 
-388 TTKTL
+388 
-393 DQIQAKYSDKATL
+393 
-406 SFNSPSTKELAISD
+406 D
-420 TNKVKVKS
+420 TNDFTSFVKYHP
-428 EDGSNTV
+428 E
-435 RYTIRIRRINLDGKG
+435 
-450 TAEEPYLIK
+450 AHYL
-459 SPEDF
+459 
-464 KEFAKYYPDSYFKQT
+464 QQ
-479 VDLDLGGLTAQ
+479 VDLDLSATTAP
-490 SDGTIVGSYSEPFKG
+490 SGTVISGTFKG
-505 VYDGGGHKISG
+505 VYDGGKHKITG
-516 LKLNNDNSTGNAALF
+516 LKLNTGSNAALF
-531 HAISGTIKNLT
+531 HTVSGTVKNLT
-542 IDSSCSFT
+542 IDSSCSFS

-573 EAAVT
+573 EASVT
-578 CKPTDAAPGGS
+578 CKPSDKMQGGS
-589 DYSINCYVGGLVART
+589 DYTLNCFAGGIVART
-604 NSSWRSAP
+604 DSSWRNVA

-625 TVDPADVPAGSFASA
+625 TVDPADVANGSFASA

-729 SCRNLGALH
+729 SCRSLGNVH
-738 ATNTADVQNAG
+738 ATNTADVQYAG

-764 AGTITGETTSAS
+764 AGTITGETTAAS

-784 YLRRKNSVISRC
+784 YLRRENSVISRC
-796 FVANADSVV
+796 FVANADAVV
-805 GGQANGV
+805 GGQASGV
-812 SYTGAVETKFIAASD
+812 SYSGAVETKFIAASD

-852 APTADETWANGN
+852 APTAEETWAGGN

-876 EAKLLGFAIDGRQ
+876 EAKLLGFAIDGHQ
-889 AEIDEAAKTVT
+889 AEIDEANKTVT

-906 TALTSLIPTL
+906 TALTNLTPTP
-916 TLSSGAAYTPAGAQD
+916 TVSSGATYTPAGAQD
-931 FTSPV
+931 FSAPV

-944 KSATATYAV
+944 KSATAAYTV

-958 SEASGLGSFAVK
+958 AEETGLGSFAVK
-970 QGSTAYT
+970 QGSTAYP
-977 VTDGQD
+977 VTTGED

-998 AESALTFLYRTNSGK
+998 AESALTFLYRTNSGE
-1013 KAEGAIG
+1013 KATGTIG
-1020 DTALTQTT
+1020 GTALTQTT

-1047 TKTLTMTFGSETQLV
+1047 TKTLTMTFGGETQQV
-1062 DIVIVPEL
+1062 DIVITPEL
-1070 SSLTVKIADAAQRVT
+1070 SSLTVKVSEAAQRVT

-1090 YKLDLPDSAST
+1090 YRLDLPDSAST

-1106 VPALASDTV
+1106 VPALASDEV
-1115 TINGT
+1115 TIDGT
-1120 SGTTA
+1120 SGATK
-1125 DVDVSNNKA
+1125 DVTVTGKD
-1134 SFDIVVGG
+1134 SFDIVVSGK
-1142 ETLTVTI
+1142 TLTVAI
-1149 NRVKTTS
+1149 NRVKTTA

-1164 DAAVTVIDQDGTP
+1164 DAAVTVIDQAVAP
-1177 VQPDSDGVYT
+1177 VLPDSEGVYT
-1187 LLGGTGYSY
+1187 LLGGAGYTY
-1196 TYRVSSSGYKTYT
+1196 TYRVSSSGYVTKTGSLT
-1209 AKLNS
+1209 QAQLR
-1214 TNLKGGEKEIVIVL
+1214 GGSLLIDVSL
-1228 SAAGSTVTPV
+1228 APAGSTVTPI
-1238 DPTESVTGEWPSFR
+1238 DPSEPVTGEWPSFR

-1266 LSKDESVK
+1266 VSRDETVK
-1274 SWSVSIGGTPTPPL
+1274 SWSVQIGGTPTPPL
-1288 MVNGKLYVLTGN
+1288 MVNGKLYVLTGS

-1306 PKTGTVT
+1306 PKTGTIT
-1313 ATSEQLVGSSQF
+1313 ATSEKLAGTSQF
-1325 ATNPIAYGDGKFYI
+1325 GTNPIAYGDGKFYI
-1339 QLDKF
+1339 QLDANTSDEK
-1344 SGSNDGMACVQAI
+1344 AHVQAI
-1357 DAATLKSVWVSEYF
+1357 DAATLKSVWVSEGF
-1371 PGQLISP
+1371 EGQLISP

-1402 LSTTDEDPASTTE
+1402 LSTTDEDPGSTTE

-1447 GKGGYTE
+1447 GKGGSTE

-1465 TGTVIDTETNLI
+1465 TGAVIDTETNLI

-1488 NYVYFTSKAGIL
+1488 SYVYFTSKAGYL
-1500 YRATVAADGSLSELQ
+1500 YRAAVSSDGQLGTPEA
-1515 SLKLDGMI
+1515 LKLDGMI

-1561 VVYSSTGTT
+1561 VYSSAGTT

-1610 TAHTFDTGVTKEL
+1610 ANHTFDTGVTKEL

-1705 TNLTSLERAEAEY
+1705 ANLTSLERAEAEY

-1743 AFTARG
+1743 DFTAKG

-1798 IGALQATQDVNLTKD
+1798 IGALEATQDVDLTND

-1819 VTWIPTTSYD
+1819 VTWIPTTTYS
-1829 LQEDATVYDLYT
+1829 LDAGAMVYDVFMEAL
-1841 KAIGEAGLRSIG
+1841 KDAGLSQVG
-1853 EENDYVRT
+1853 ADSNYVRT

-1877 NGARSG
+1877 NGKRSG

-1961 KVGKNGSVEPKLT
+1961 KVGKNGTVEPKLT
-1974 LSHIGRSVTFTF
+1974 LSHIGKSVTFTF
-1986 KPDKGYH
+1986 KPDKGCH

-2053 FSGTSATTF
+2053 FSGTSDTTF

-2072 LVTVLYRLEGQPA
+2072 LVTVLYRLEGQPT

-2112 IVNGTGATTFSPNAN
+2112 IVNGTGATTFSPNTN

-2138 RYAQYKQYGTA
+2138 RYAQYKQYGTT
-2149 ASAGLSGFSDAA
+2149 ASAGLNGFSDAA

-2183 EGKLLPTGNATRAQ
+2183 EGRLLPTGNATRAQ

>member
-1 MKQKAITRLL
+1 MLL
-11 SVLLMLTLALG
+11 ALILLMTA
-22 LLTGVAAADDTA
+22 VSVCVSAADDDMP
-34 QFSFASVEM
+34 FSTIQLIGTNTWNEDV
-43 TPRSIYGQNL
+43 TSIFY
-53 DETITLWPNHIDKTL
+53 PNHEAKTL
-68 VAYVDAF
+68 IVYSSFTAANVVAEKPRWS
-75 QYALN
+75 ALDSNGHVIEGMEVTCDDFKN
-80 SSTYTAKDA
+80 SSYNDVSAIKVTY
-89 AGNTLSNIQ
+89 Q
-98 IIRDA
+98 
-103 TADKNAYVNTEGYA
+103 
-117 ELTVSDSSSGKTAS
+117 GKTATYLQYHAQLKWPLS
-131 YTVYLVK
+131 GVEYSVTDDRDSDGNLIPEKVSVSPKTTGKKPKDKAKWGNTTVTTTSTAVPSK
-138 RGSILNRI
+138 EVASK
-146 EYESGKN
+146 S
-153 SLGPLYDTIKI
+153 KI
-164 FENPT
+164 T
-169 QTEFTSGEGLD
+169 
-180 MDADVMANSA
+180 
-190 LRLNGL
+190 L
-196 LGEIVDYAPKNA
+196 LGFCGA
-208 ITLSQTKRSATVNW
+208 ITSIEPKDAVLKQTSNSATVNW
-222 LKAGGTISLTFGN
+222 YKTTGTVTFTIDGKSLPAGSKLKDTSATKI
-235 FPEETGVTGEHT
+235 
-247 ITITDKRKIDTS
+247 ITITDKRVVKQTV
-259 KTKASGRIQNG
+259 TPCTNG
-270 TIKVSNLI
+270 TIKTVY
-278 NLKPGDAATITATPD
+278 KEARPGDTVWWTAEPD
-293 EGYKYK
+293 EGYKLNT
-299 QGSFSAKDAFGNTV
+299 FTAKDAFGEDVTCTV
-313 AITSDTLGTA
+313 DPRDTNRISFMMPYGEVTISATFAELQPGEKSSTARMKSMKLGKYEGKISGTEVTIEGPISTDDLTQLAPSFTLSNGAYVENADTLRFKNRQRQKVTVMAEDGVHSRDYYVTVYQVTLEGLGTA
-323 AAKKK
+323 EKPFL
-328 TGTIK
+328 IK
-333 LTVPYGF
+333 
-340 FTYTASFIP
+340 
-349 LEAGDTSNYARLTEI
+349 
-364 TINGRTVTPVNGTFT
+364 
-379 VYLGRDEEL
+379 
-388 TTKTL
+388 
-393 DQIQAKYSDKATL
+393 
-406 SFNSPSTKELAISD
+406 D
-420 TNKVKVKS
+420 TNDFTSFVDYHP
-428 EDGSNTV
+428 EAHYLQQADL
-435 RYTIRIRRINLDGKG
+435 NLSGVTAPSGAVISG
-450 TAEEPYLIK
+450 T
-459 SPEDF
+459 
-464 KEFAKYYPDSYFKQT
+464 
-479 VDLDLGGLTAQ
+479 
-490 SDGTIVGSYSEPFKG
+490 FKG
-505 VYDGGGHKISG
+505 VYDGGNHKITG
-516 LKLNNDNSTGNAALF
+516 LQLKNENITGCAALF
-531 HAISGTIKNLT
+531 HTISGTVKNLT
-542 IDSSCSFT
+542 IDSSCSFS

-573 EAAVT
+573 EASVT
-578 CKPTDAAPGGS
+578 CKPSDKMQGGS
-589 DYSINCYVGGLVART
+589 DYTLNCFAGGIVART
-604 NSSWRSAP
+604 DSSWRNVA

-625 TVDPADVPAGSFASA
+625 TVDPADVANGSFASA

-729 SCRNLGALH
+729 SCRNLGNVH

-784 YLRRKNSVISRC
+784 YLRRENSVISRC

-805 GGQANGV
+805 GGQANGI

-852 APTADETWANGN
+852 APTAEETWAGGN
-864 YIPGEAETAKGY
+864 YIPGEAVTAKGY
-876 EAKLLGFAIDGRQ
+876 EAKLLGFAIDGHQ

-906 TALTSLIPTL
+906 TALTNLTPTL
-916 TLSSGAAYTPAGAQD
+916 TVSSGATYTPTGAQD
-931 FTSPV
+931 FSAPV

-944 KSATATYAV
+944 KSATAAYTV

-958 SEASGLGSFAVK
+958 EQSSGLGSFAVK
-970 QGSTAYT
+970 QGSTAYP
-977 VTDGQD
+977 VTTGEDGR
-983 GKKTVTIPASALASN
+983 KTVTIPASALASN
-998 AESALTFLYRTNSGK
+998 AESALTFLYRTNSGA
-1013 KAEGAIG
+1013 KATGTIG
-1020 DTALTQTT
+1020 GTALTQTT

-1047 TKTLTMTFGSETQLV
+1047 TKTLTMTFGSEKQLV
-1062 DIVIVPEL
+1062 DIVIDPEL

-1085 KTETG
+1085 KTAAG
-1090 YKLDLPDSAST
+1090 YELDLPDSAST

-1106 VPALASDTV
+1106 VPALASDEV
-1115 TINGT
+1115 TIDGT
-1120 SGTTA
+1120 SGATK
-1125 DVDVSNNKA
+1125 DVTVTGKD
-1134 SFDIVVGG
+1134 SFEITVGDKR
-1142 ETLTVTI
+1142 LTVAI

-1164 DAAVTVIDQDGTP
+1164 DAAVTVIDQAGTP
-1177 VQPDSDGVYT
+1177 VLPDSKGVYT
-1187 LLGGTGYSY
+1187 LLGGAGYTY
-1196 TYRVSSSGYKTYT
+1196 TYRVSSSGYVTKTRSLT
-1209 AKLNS
+1209 QVQLR
-1214 TNLKGGEKEIVIVL
+1214 GGSLLIDVSL
-1228 SAAGSTVTPV
+1228 APAGSTVTPV
-1238 DPTESVTGEWPSFR
+1238 DPSEPVTGEWPSFR

-1266 LSKDESVK
+1266 ISKDETVK
-1274 SWSVSIGGTPTPPL
+1274 SWSVQIGGTPTPPL
-1288 MVNGKLYVLTGN
+1288 MVNGKLYVLTGS

-1313 ATSEQLVGSSQF
+1313 ATSEKLAGTSQF
-1325 ATNPIAYGDGKFYI
+1325 GTNPIAFGDGKFYI
-1339 QLDKF
+1339 QLDANTSDEK
-1344 SGSNDGMACVQAI
+1344 AHVQAI
-1357 DAATLKSVWVSEYF
+1357 DAATLKSVWVSEGF
-1371 PGQLISP
+1371 EGQLISP

-1390 WQQEEKAGTYFC
+1390 WQQEEKTGTYFC
-1402 LSTTDEDPASTTE
+1402 LSSTDEDPGRTTE
-1415 TKYTSWRISKTGG
+1415 TKQTSWTISKAGG
-1428 FYWVGAYAAD
+1428 FYWVGAYAPD

-1447 GKGGYTE
+1447 GKGGSTE

-1465 TGTVIDTETNLI
+1465 TGVVIDTETNLI

-1488 NYVYFTSKAGIL
+1488 SYVYFTSKAGYL
-1500 YRATVAADGSLSELQ
+1500 YRATVSSDGQLGTPEA
-1515 SLKLDGMI
+1515 LKLDGMI

-1561 VVYSSTGTT
+1561 VYNDGTAKATTT

-1610 TAHTFDTGVTKEL
+1610 ANHTFDTGVTKEL

-1743 AFTARG
+1743 DFTAKG

-1961 KVGKNGSVEPKLT
+1961 KVGKNGTVEPKLT

-2053 FSGTSATTF
+2053 FSGTSDTTF

-2072 LVTVLYRLEGQPA
+2072 LVTVLYRLEGQPT

-2112 IVNGTGATTFSPNAN
+2112 IVNGTGATTFSPNTN

-2138 RYAQYKQYGTA
+2138 RYAQYKQYGTT
-2149 ASAGLSGFSDAA
+2149 ASASLNGFSDAA

-2183 EGKLLPTGNATRAQ
+2183 EGRLLPTGNATRAQ